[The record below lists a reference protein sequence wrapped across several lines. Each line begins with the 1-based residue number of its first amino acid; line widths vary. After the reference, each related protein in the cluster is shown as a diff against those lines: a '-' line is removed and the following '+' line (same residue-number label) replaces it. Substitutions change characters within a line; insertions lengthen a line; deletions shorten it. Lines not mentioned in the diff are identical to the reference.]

1 MSVTN
6 VTCKIGDKEI
16 KFETGKLALQAPGA
30 VVVTSG
36 DTNVLVTTVAN
47 ETVREGIDFFPL
59 TVDVEERM
67 YSAGKIPG
75 GFFRREGRQTEK
87 AILACRLIDRPLRP
101 SFKEGFRCE
110 TQIIATVLSVD
121 NENEYDV
128 LALNAAS
135 LGLQLA
141 GVPLDSPIGAVRM
154 SLINDNWV
162 PQASNTE
169 LEDSVFDMVI
179 AGNLNEKGEVDIVMV
194 EAGASDN
201 AFEKID
207 AGSKAPSE
215 ELVADG
221 IDSSKQFISELI
233 AAQAELVSKNDVP
246 VTDWPLVEDFSKEL
260 KSDIEDSYKS
270 EVENITSI
278 TDRKER
284 SNKQSELEEQVV
296 EKYINE
302 EEDNTKAIK
311 LAFKSLV
318 KNVVRDR
325 VISGGERLDGRS
337 PTDIREISAEI
348 GLLPTVHGS
357 SLFLRGETQVLNVTT
372 LGMGRLEQML
382 DTIDTVTSKRYMHHY
397 NFPPYSTGEAYM
409 MRGPKR
415 REIGHGALAE
425 KALVPVIPTKIDF
438 PYTIRVVSEAISSN
452 GSTSQASVCASS
464 LSLMAAGVPIREHV
478 AGIAMGLISK
488 DENYV
493 TLTDILGAEDALG
506 DMDFKV
512 AGTRNVITALQLD
525 MKIEG
530 LPSDVLRKAL
540 NQAMDARHHI
550 LDIMEDTISTPAE
563 SLSGNAPRLE
573 TVELPKDKIGEVIG
587 PKGKN
592 IRKIEEETGVSVEID
607 DDGILTL
614 GSTEEDSLAAAKEM
628 VMLIIDPPEVEV
640 DTDYDGEVVSVATYG
655 AFINILPGRDGLLHI
670 SKFHSEKRVK
680 NPENVLNIGDK
691 IKVHVDSIE
700 NGKVSLSLL
709 EDLDIP
715 EESIDT
721 GGGNRGNRDS
731 RPRRNDRSGRGNSG
745 RGNSGRGNS
754 DRGNR
759 SSRQS
764 DDSSKR
770 KRVSFE
776 DEFEKGI

>member
-67 YSAGKIPG
+67 YAAGKIPG

-233 AAQAELVSKNDVP
+233 AAQAELVSKNEVP
-246 VTDWPLVEDFSKEL
+246 VTDWPIVEDFSKEL

-540 NQAMDARHHI
+540 TQAMDARHHI
-550 LDIMEDTISTPAE
+550 LDIMEDTISAPAE

-745 RGNSGRGNS
+745 RGNS

-759 SSRQS
+759 SSRES

>member
-1 MSVTN
+1 MSIDN
-6 VTCKIGDKEI
+6 VKVNIGNAEI
-16 KFETGKLALQAPGA
+16 GFQTGKLALQAPGS

-36 DTNVLVTTVAN
+36 DTTVLVTTVAN
-47 ETVREGIDFFPL
+47 KSVRDGIDFFPL

-101 SFKEGFRCE
+101 SFKDGFRCE

-121 NENEYDV
+121 NENEYDI

-141 GVPLDSPIGAVRM
+141 GVPLESAVGAVRM
-154 SLINDNWV
+154 SLVNDNWV
-162 PQASNTE
+162 VQATNTE
-169 LEDSVFDMVI
+169 LEDSVFDMVV
-179 AGNLNEKGEVDIVMV
+179 AGSLNPKGEIDIVMV
-194 EAGASDN
+194 EAGATDN

-207 AGSKAPSE
+207 EGSAAPSE
-215 ELVADG
+215 NIVADG
-221 IDSSKQFISELI
+221 IDMSKEFIAKLI
-233 AAQAELVSKNDVP
+233 EAQKELVSKRDVP
-246 VTDWPLVEDFSKEL
+246 EVDWPIVEDYSEEL
-260 KSDIEDSYKS
+260 KSQISEAFGSDIET
-270 EVENITSI
+270 VMAL
-278 TDRKER
+278 TDRSER
-284 SNKQSELEEQVV
+284 SDKQSKLEEQAV
-296 EKYINE
+296 EKFLDE
-302 EEDNTKAIK
+302 EDDNTKAIK
-311 LAFKSLV
+311 LAFKSIV
-318 KNVVRDR
+318 KNTVRDR
-325 VISGGERLDGRS
+325 VLSGGARLDGRT
-337 PTDIREISAEI
+337 PTDIRNISAEI
-348 GLLPTVHGS
+348 NLLPTVHGS
-357 SLFLRGETQVLNVTT
+357 SLFLRGETQVLNITT
-372 LGMGRLEQML
+372 LGMSRLEQML

-397 NFPPYSTGEAYM
+397 NFPPYSTGEAYP

-425 KALVPVIPTKIDF
+425 KALVPVVPPKVDF

-488 DENYV
+488 DDTYV

-530 LPSDVLRKAL
+530 LPADVLRKAL

-550 LDIMEDTISTPAE
+550 LDIMEDTIAEPAE

-573 TVELPKDKIGEVIG
+573 TIELPKDKIGEVIG

-592 IRKIEEETGVSVEID
+592 IKKIEEETGCSVEID

-614 GSTEEDSLAAAKEM
+614 GSTEEEAIAAGKEM
-628 VMLIIDPPEVEV
+628 VMLIIDPPEAEV
-640 DTDYDGEVVSVATYG
+640 GAEYDGEVVSVATYG
-655 AFINILPGRDGLLHI
+655 AFINILPGRDGLLHV
-670 SKFHSEKRVK
+670 SKFHSSKRV
-680 NPENVLNIGDK
+680 NNTEAVVSVGDK
-691 IKVHVDSIE
+691 IRVNVDSIE
-700 NGKVSLSLL
+700 NGKVSLSPV
-709 EDLDIP
+709 EDLEIP
-715 EESIDT
+715 EEAE
-721 GGGNRGNRDS
+721 GGESNNSRDRKPPRSRNGNKNGRDKKSDNRGK
-731 RPRRNDRSGRGNSG
+731 
-745 RGNSGRGNS
+745 
-754 DRGNR
+754 
-759 SSRQS
+759 SSN
-764 DDSSKR
+764 R

-776 DEFEKGI
+776 DEFEKGL

>member
-1 MSVTN
+1 MSIDN
-6 VTCKIGDKEI
+6 VKVNIGNAEI
-16 KFETGKLALQAPGA
+16 GFETGKLALQAPGS

-36 DTNVLVTTVAN
+36 DTTVLVTTVAN
-47 ETVREGIDFFPL
+47 KSVRDGIDFFPL

-101 SFKEGFRCE
+101 SFKDGFRCE

-121 NENEYDV
+121 NENEYDI

-141 GVPLDSPIGAVRM
+141 GVPLESAVGAVRM

-162 PQASNTE
+162 VQATNTE
-169 LEDSVFDMVI
+169 LEESVFDMVV
-179 AGNLNEKGEVDIVMV
+179 AGSLNPKGEIDIVMV
-194 EAGASDN
+194 EAGATDN
-201 AFEKID
+201 AFNKID
-207 AGSKAPSE
+207 EGSAAPSE
-215 ELVADG
+215 NIVADG
-221 IDSSKQFISELI
+221 IDMSKEFISKLI
-233 AAQAELVSKNDVP
+233 EAQKELVAKRDVP
-246 VTDWPLVEDFSKEL
+246 EVDWPIIEDYSEEL
-260 KSDIEDSYKS
+260 KSQISEVFGSDIE
-270 EVENITSI
+270 TAMAI
-278 TDRKER
+278 TDRSER
-284 SNKQSELEEQVV
+284 SEKQSELEEQAV
-296 EKYINE
+296 EKFLDE
-302 EEDNTKAIK
+302 EDDNTKAIK
-311 LAFKSLV
+311 LAFKSIV
-318 KNVVRDR
+318 KNTVRDR
-325 VISGGERLDGRS
+325 VLSGGARLDGRT
-337 PTDIREISAEI
+337 PTDIRNISAEI
-348 GLLPTVHGS
+348 NLLPTVHGS

-372 LGMGRLEQML
+372 LGMSRLEQML

-397 NFPPYSTGEAYM
+397 NFPPYSTGEAYP

-425 KALVPVIPTKIDF
+425 KALVPVIPPKVDF

-488 DENYV
+488 DDTYV

-530 LPSDVLRKAL
+530 LPADVLRKAL

-550 LDIMEDTISTPAE
+550 LDIMEDTIAEPAE

-573 TVELPKDKIGEVIG
+573 TIELPKDKIGEVIG

-592 IRKIEEETGVSVEID
+592 IKKIEEETGCSVEID

-614 GSTEEDSLAAAKEM
+614 GSTEEEAIAAGKEM
-628 VMLIIDPPEVEV
+628 VMLIIDPPEAEV
-640 DTDYDGEVVSVATYG
+640 GAEYDGEVVSVATYG
-655 AFINILPGRDGLLHI
+655 AFINILPGRDGLLHV
-670 SKFHSEKRVK
+670 SRFHSSKRV
-680 NPENVLNIGDK
+680 NNTEAVVSVGDK
-691 IKVHVDSIE
+691 IKVNVDSIE
-700 NGKVSLSLL
+700 NGKVSLSPV
-709 EDLDIP
+709 EDLEIP
-715 EESIDT
+715 EEAE
-721 GGGNRGNRDS
+721 GGDSKNSRDRKPSRSRNGNRNGRDKK
-731 RPRRNDRSGRGNSG
+731 
-745 RGNSGRGNS
+745 S
-754 DRGNR
+754 DNGGK
-759 SSRQS
+759 SSN
-764 DDSSKR
+764 R

-776 DEFEKGI
+776 DEFEKGL

>member
-67 YSAGKIPG
+67 YAAGKIPG

-382 DTIDTVTSKRYMHHY
+382 DTIDTVTFKDIAETHQ
-397 NFPPYSTGEAYM
+397 NKPKETINEAKLWNYFN
-409 MRGPKR
+409 
-415 REIGHGALAE
+415 E
-425 KALVPVIPTKIDF
+425 
-438 PYTIRVVSEAISSN
+438 VSN
-452 GSTSQASVCASS
+452 V
-464 LSLMAAGVPIREHV
+464 LSDLR
-478 AGIAMGLISK
+478 
-488 DENYV
+488 
-493 TLTDILGAEDALG
+493 
-506 DMDFKV
+506 
-512 AGTRNVITALQLD
+512 
-525 MKIEG
+525 MKG
-530 LPSDVLRKAL
+530 WLRKAEKQNPEL
-540 NQAMDARHHI
+540 KRDLKKVEKAATQLMI
-550 LDIMEDTISTPAE
+550 WLDDIA
-563 SLSGNAPRLE
+563 
-573 TVELPKDKIGEVIG
+573 
-587 PKGKN
+587 
-592 IRKIEEETGVSVEID
+592 
-607 DDGILTL
+607 
-614 GSTEEDSLAAAKEM
+614 DSLE
-628 VMLIIDPPEVEV
+628 
-640 DTDYDGEVVSVATYG
+640 
-655 AFINILPGRDGLLHI
+655 
-670 SKFHSEKRVK
+670 
-680 NPENVLNIGDK
+680 
-691 IKVHVDSIE
+691 
-700 NGKVSLSLL
+700 
-709 EDLDIP
+709 
-715 EESIDT
+715 
-721 GGGNRGNRDS
+721 
-731 RPRRNDRSGRGNSG
+731 
-745 RGNSGRGNS
+745 
-754 DRGNR
+754 
-759 SSRQS
+759 
-764 DDSSKR
+764 
-770 KRVSFE
+770 
-776 DEFEKGI
+776 

>member
-1 MSVTN
+1 MSIDN
-6 VTCKIGDKEI
+6 VKVDIGKAEI
-16 KFETGKLALQAPGA
+16 GFETGKLALQAPGS

-36 DTNVLVTTVAN
+36 DTTVLVTTVAN
-47 ETVREGIDFFPL
+47 KSVRDGIDFFPL

-101 SFKEGFRCE
+101 SFKDGFRCE

-121 NENEYDV
+121 NENEYDI

-141 GVPLDSPIGAVRM
+141 GVPLESAVGAVRM

-162 PQASNTE
+162 VQATNSE
-169 LEDSVFDMVI
+169 LEDSVFDMVV
-179 AGNLNEKGEVDIVMV
+179 AGSLNPKGEIDIVMV
-194 EAGASDN
+194 EAGATDN
-201 AFEKID
+201 AFAKID
-207 AGSKAPSE
+207 EGSAAPSE
-215 ELVADG
+215 NIVADG
-221 IDSSKQFISELI
+221 IDMSKEFISKLI
-233 AAQAELVSKNDVP
+233 EAQKELVAKRDVP
-246 VTDWPLVEDFSKEL
+246 EIDWPIIEDYPEEL
-260 KSDIEDSYKS
+260 KSQISEAFGSDIEAAMA
-270 EVENITSI
+270 I
-278 TDRKER
+278 TDRAER
-284 SNKQSELEEQVV
+284 SEKQSELQEQAV
-296 EKYINE
+296 EKFLDE
-302 EEDNTKAIK
+302 EDDNTKAIK
-311 LAFKSLV
+311 LAFKSIV
-318 KNVVRDR
+318 KNTVRDR
-325 VISGGERLDGRS
+325 VLSGGARLDGRT
-337 PTDIREISAEI
+337 PTDIRNISAEI
-348 GLLPTVHGS
+348 NLLPTVHGS

-372 LGMGRLEQML
+372 LGMSRLEQML

-397 NFPPYSTGEAYM
+397 NFPPYSTGEAYP

-425 KALVPVIPTKIDF
+425 KALVPVVPPKVDF

-488 DENYV
+488 DDTYV

-530 LPSDVLRKAL
+530 LPADVLRNAL
-540 NQAMDARHHI
+540 NQAKDARHHI
-550 LDIMEDTISTPAE
+550 LDIMEDTIAEPAE

-573 TVELPKDKIGEVIG
+573 TIELPKDKIGEVIG

-592 IRKIEEETGVSVEID
+592 IKKIEEETGCSVEID

-614 GSTEEDSLAAAKEM
+614 GSTEEEAIAAGKEM
-628 VMLIIDPPEVEV
+628 VMMIIDPPEAEV
-640 DTDYDGEVVSVATYG
+640 GAEYDGEIVSVATYG
-655 AFINILPGRDGLLHI
+655 AFVNILPGRDGLLHV
-670 SKFHSEKRVK
+670 SKFHSSKRV
-680 NPENVLNIGDK
+680 NNTEAVVSVGDK
-691 IKVHVDSIE
+691 VKVKVDSIE
-700 NGKVSLSLL
+700 NGKVSLSPV
-709 EDLDIP
+709 EDLEVPDDAVGDGNNKSNDRRP
-715 EESIDT
+715 PRNKSNNRN
-721 GGGNRGNRDS
+721 NRGERKPKN
-731 RPRRNDRSGRGNSG
+731 GGK
-745 RGNSGRGNS
+745 
-754 DRGNR
+754 
-759 SSRQS
+759 SSN
-764 DDSSKR
+764 R

-776 DEFEKGI
+776 DEFEKGL

>member
-1 MSVTN
+1 MSIDN
-6 VTCKIGDKEI
+6 VKVDIGKAEI
-16 KFETGKLALQAPGA
+16 GFETGKLALQAPGS

-36 DTNVLVTTVAN
+36 DTTVLVTTVAN
-47 ETVREGIDFFPL
+47 KSVRDGIDFFPL

-101 SFKEGFRCE
+101 SFKDGFRCE

-121 NENEYDV
+121 NENENDI

-141 GVPLDSPIGAVRM
+141 GVPLESAVGAVRM

-162 PQASNTE
+162 VQATNSE
-169 LEDSVFDMVI
+169 LEDSVFDMVV
-179 AGNLNEKGEVDIVMV
+179 AGSLNPKGEIDIVMV
-194 EAGASDN
+194 EAGATDN
-201 AFEKID
+201 AFAKID
-207 AGSKAPSE
+207 EGSAAPSE
-215 ELVADG
+215 NIVADG
-221 IDSSKQFISELI
+221 IDMSKEFIAKLI
-233 AAQAELVSKNDVP
+233 EAQKELVAKRDVP
-246 VTDWPLVEDFSKEL
+246 EIDWPIIEDYSEEL
-260 KSDIEDSYKS
+260 KSQISEAFGSDIE
-270 EVENITSI
+270 TAMAI
-278 TDRKER
+278 TDRAER
-284 SNKQSELEEQVV
+284 SEKQSELQEQAV
-296 EKYINE
+296 EKFLDE
-302 EEDNTKAIK
+302 EDDNTKAIK
-311 LAFKSLV
+311 LAFKSIV
-318 KNVVRDR
+318 KNTVRDR
-325 VISGGERLDGRS
+325 VLSGGARLDGRT
-337 PTDIREISAEI
+337 PTDIRNISAEI
-348 GLLPTVHGS
+348 NLLPTVHGS

-372 LGMGRLEQML
+372 LGMSRLEQML

-397 NFPPYSTGEAYM
+397 NFPPYSTGEAYP

-425 KALVPVIPTKIDF
+425 KALVPVVPPKVDF

-488 DENYV
+488 DDTYV

-530 LPSDVLRKAL
+530 LPADVLRKAL

-550 LDIMEDTISTPAE
+550 LDIMEDTIAEPAE

-573 TVELPKDKIGEVIG
+573 TIELPKDKIGEVIG

-592 IRKIEEETGVSVEID
+592 IKKIEEETGCSVEID

-614 GSTEEDSLAAAKEM
+614 GSTEEEAIAAGKEM
-628 VMLIIDPPEVEV
+628 VMMIIDPPEAEV
-640 DTDYDGEVVSVATYG
+640 GAEYDGEIVSVATYG
-655 AFINILPGRDGLLHI
+655 AFVNILPGRDGLLHV
-670 SKFHSEKRVK
+670 SKFHSSKRV
-680 NPENVLNIGDK
+680 NNTEAVVSVGDK
-691 IKVHVDSIE
+691 VKVKVDSIE
-700 NGKVSLSLL
+700 NGKVSLSPV
-709 EDLDIP
+709 EDLEVPDDAVGDGNNKSNDRRP
-715 EESIDT
+715 PRNKSNNRN
-721 GGGNRGNRDS
+721 NRGERKPKN
-731 RPRRNDRSGRGNSG
+731 GGK
-745 RGNSGRGNS
+745 
-754 DRGNR
+754 
-759 SSRQS
+759 SSN
-764 DDSSKR
+764 R

-776 DEFEKGI
+776 DEFEKGL

>member
-1 MSVTN
+1 MSIDN
-6 VTCKIGDKEI
+6 VKVSIGNSEI
-16 KFETGKLALQAPGA
+16 GFETGKLALQAPGS

-47 ETVREGIDFFPL
+47 KSVRDGIDFFPL

-101 SFKEGFRCE
+101 SFKDGFRCE

-121 NENEYDV
+121 NENEYDI

-141 GVPLDSPIGAVRM
+141 GVPLESAVGAVRM

-162 PQASNTE
+162 VQATNSE
-169 LEDSVFDMVI
+169 LVDSVFDMVV
-179 AGNLNEKGEVDIVMV
+179 AGSLNSSGEVDIVMV
-194 EAGASDN
+194 EAGATDN
-201 AFEKID
+201 AFEKIEE
-207 AGSKAPSE
+207 GSTAPSE
-215 ELVADG
+215 SIVADG
-221 IDSSKQFISELI
+221 IDASKEYIAKLI
-233 AAQAELVSKNDVP
+233 EAQKNLVSKREIP
-246 VTDWPLVEDFSKEL
+246 QIEWPIIEDYSDEL
-260 KSDIEDSYKS
+260 KNQINDEFGPEIE
-270 EVENITSI
+270 VAMAL
-278 TDRKER
+278 TDRTER
-284 SNKQSELEEQVV
+284 SEKQSELEEKAI
-296 EKYINE
+296 EKFLNE
-302 EEDNTKAIK
+302 EEDNSKAIK
-311 LAFKSLV
+311 LAFKSIV
-318 KNVVRDR
+318 KNIVRDR
-325 VISGGERLDGRS
+325 VLSGGARLDGRT
-337 PTDIREISAEI
+337 PTDIRNISAEI
-348 GLLPTVHGS
+348 DLLPTVHGS

-372 LGMGRLEQML
+372 LGMSRLEQML

-397 NFPPYSTGEAYM
+397 NFPPYSTGEAYP

-425 KALVPVIPTKIDF
+425 KALVPVIPSKIDF

-464 LSLMAAGVPIREHV
+464 LSLMAAGVPIKEHV

-488 DENYV
+488 DNNYV

-512 AGTRNVITALQLD
+512 AGTRSVITALQLD

-530 LPSDVLRKAL
+530 LPADVLRKAL
-540 NQAMDARHHI
+540 NQAMDARNHI
-550 LDIMEDTISTPAE
+550 LDIMEDTIAEPAE

-573 TVELPKDKIGEVIG
+573 TIELPKDKIGEVIG

-592 IRKIEEETGVSVEID
+592 IKKIEEETGCSVEID

-614 GSTEEDSLAAAKEM
+614 GSTEEDAILAGKEM
-628 VMLIIDPPEVEV
+628 VMLIIDPPEAEV
-640 DTDYDGEVVSVATYG
+640 GAQYDGEVVSVATYG
-655 AFINILPGRDGLLHI
+655 AFVNILPGRDGLLHV
-670 SKFHSEKRVK
+670 SKFHSSKRV
-680 NPENVLNIGDK
+680 NNTEAVVSVGDK
-691 IKVHVDSIE
+691 IKVNVDSIE
-700 NGKVSLSLL
+700 NGKVSLSPV
-709 EDLDIP
+709 EDLEIP
-715 EESIDT
+715 EEAEGAESKNSRDRKST
-721 GGGNRGNRDS
+721 RNKNGNRNGRDKK
-731 RPRRNDRSGRGNSG
+731 RGNEG
-745 RGNSGRGNS
+745 K
-754 DRGNR
+754 
-759 SSRQS
+759 SSN
-764 DDSSKR
+764 R

-776 DEFEKGI
+776 DEFEKGL

>member
-1 MSVTN
+1 MSIDN
-6 VTCKIGDKEI
+6 VKVNIGNSEI
-16 KFETGKLALQAPGA
+16 GFETGKLALQAPGS

-36 DTNVLVTTVAN
+36 DTTVLVTTVAN
-47 ETVREGIDFFPL
+47 KSVRDGIDFFPL

-101 SFKEGFRCE
+101 SFKDGFRCE

-121 NENEYDV
+121 NENEYDI

-141 GVPLDSPIGAVRM
+141 GVPLESAVGAVRM

-162 PQASNTE
+162 VQATNSE
-169 LEDSVFDMVI
+169 LEDSVFDMVV
-179 AGNLNEKGEVDIVMV
+179 AGSLNPKGEIDIVMV
-194 EAGASDN
+194 EAGATDN
-201 AFEKID
+201 AFAKID
-207 AGSKAPSE
+207 EGSAAPSE
-215 ELVADG
+215 NIVADG
-221 IDSSKQFISELI
+221 IDMSKEFISKLI
-233 AAQAELVSKNDVP
+233 EAQKELVAKRDVP
-246 VTDWPLVEDFSKEL
+246 EIDWPIIEDYSEEL
-260 KSDIEDSYKS
+260 KSQISEAFGSDIEAAMA
-270 EVENITSI
+270 I
-278 TDRKER
+278 TDRAER
-284 SNKQSELEEQVV
+284 SEKQSELQEQAV
-296 EKYINE
+296 EKFLDE
-302 EEDNTKAIK
+302 EDDNTKAIK
-311 LAFKSLV
+311 LAFKSIV
-318 KNVVRDR
+318 KNTVRDR
-325 VISGGERLDGRS
+325 VLSGGARLDGRT
-337 PTDIREISAEI
+337 PTDIRNISAEI
-348 GLLPTVHGS
+348 NLLPTVHGS

-372 LGMGRLEQML
+372 LGMSRLEQML

-397 NFPPYSTGEAYM
+397 NFPPYSTGEAYP

-425 KALVPVIPTKIDF
+425 KALVPVVPPKVDF

-488 DENYV
+488 DDTYV

-530 LPSDVLRKAL
+530 LPADVLRKAL

-550 LDIMEDTISTPAE
+550 LDIMEDTIAEPAE

-573 TVELPKDKIGEVIG
+573 TIELPKDKIGEVIG

-592 IRKIEEETGVSVEID
+592 IKKIEEETGCSVEID

-614 GSTEEDSLAAAKEM
+614 GSTEEEAIAAGKEM
-628 VMLIIDPPEVEV
+628 VMMIIDPPEAEV
-640 DTDYDGEVVSVATYG
+640 GAEYDGEIVSVATYG
-655 AFINILPGRDGLLHI
+655 AFVNILPGRDGLLHV
-670 SKFHSEKRVK
+670 SKFHSSKRV
-680 NPENVLNIGDK
+680 NNTEAVVSVGDK
-691 IKVHVDSIE
+691 VKVKVDSIE
-700 NGKVSLSLL
+700 NGKVSLSPV
-709 EDLDIP
+709 EDLEVPDDAVGDGNNKSNDRRP
-715 EESIDT
+715 PRNKSNNRN
-721 GGGNRGNRDS
+721 NRGERKPKN
-731 RPRRNDRSGRGNSG
+731 GGK
-745 RGNSGRGNS
+745 
-754 DRGNR
+754 
-759 SSRQS
+759 SSN
-764 DDSSKR
+764 R

-776 DEFEKGI
+776 DEFEKGL

>member
-1 MSVTN
+1 
-6 VTCKIGDKEI
+6 
-16 KFETGKLALQAPGA
+16 LQAPGS

-36 DTNVLVTTVAN
+36 ETTVLVTTVAN
-47 ETVREGIDFFPL
+47 KTVRDGIDFFPL

-101 SFKEGFRCE
+101 SFKDGFRCE

-121 NENEYDV
+121 NENEYDI

-141 GVPLDSPIGAVRM
+141 GVPLESAVGAVRM

-162 PQASNTE
+162 VQATNTE
-169 LEDSVFDMVI
+169 LEESVFDMVV
-179 AGNLNEKGEVDIVMV
+179 AGSLNSKGEIDIVMV
-194 EAGASDN
+194 EAGATDN
-201 AFEKID
+201 AFGKID
-207 AGSKAPSE
+207 EGSAAPSE
-215 ELVADG
+215 NIVADG
-221 IDSSKQFISELI
+221 IDMSKEFIAKLI
-233 AAQAELVSKNDVP
+233 EAQKELVAKRDVP
-246 VTDWPLVEDFSKEL
+246 EVDWPIVEDFTEEL
-260 KSDIEDSYKS
+260 KSQISEAFGSEIE
-270 EVENITSI
+270 TAMAL
-278 TDRKER
+278 TDRAER
-284 SNKQSELEEQVV
+284 SVKQSELEDQAIV
-296 EKYINE
+296 KFLDDQD
-302 EEDNTKAIK
+302 DNTKAIK
-311 LAFKSLV
+311 LAFKSIV
-318 KNVVRDR
+318 KNTVRDR
-325 VISGGERLDGRS
+325 VLNGGARLDGRT
-337 PTDIREISAEI
+337 PTDIRNISAEI
-348 GLLPTVHGS
+348 NLLPTVHGS

-372 LGMGRLEQML
+372 LGMSRLEQML

-397 NFPPYSTGEAYM
+397 NFPPYSTGEAYP

-425 KALVPVIPTKIDF
+425 KALVPVVPPKIDF

-488 DENYV
+488 DDTYV

-530 LPSDVLRKAL
+530 LPADVLRKAL

-550 LDIMEDTISTPAE
+550 LDIMEDTISEPAE

-573 TVELPKDKIGEVIG
+573 TIELPKDKIGEVIG

-592 IRKIEEETGVSVEID
+592 IRKIEEETGCSVEID

-614 GSTEEDSLAAAKEM
+614 GSTEEEAIAAGKEM
-628 VMLIIDPPEVEV
+628 VMLIIDPPEAEV
-640 DTDYDGEVVSVATYG
+640 GAEYEGEVVSVATYG
-655 AFINILPGRDGLLHI
+655 AFVNILPGRDGLLHV
-670 SKFHSEKRVK
+670 SKFHSSKRV
-680 NPENVLNIGDK
+680 NNTEAVVSVGDK
-691 IKVHVDSIE
+691 IKVKVDSIE
-700 NGKVSLSLL
+700 NGKVSLSPV
-709 EDLDIP
+709 EDLEIP
-715 EESIDT
+715 EEAE
-721 GGGNRGNRDS
+721 GGESKNSRDRKPSRSRNSNSNNRDKK
-731 RPRRNDRSGRGNSG
+731 PNNGGK
-745 RGNSGRGNS
+745 
-754 DRGNR
+754 
-759 SSRQS
+759 SSN
-764 DDSSKR
+764 R

-776 DEFEKGI
+776 DDFEKGL

>member
-1 MSVTN
+1 MSIDN
-6 VTCKIGDKEI
+6 VKVSIGNSDI
-16 KFETGKLALQAPGA
+16 AFETGKLALQAPGS
-30 VVVTSG
+30 VLVTSG
-36 DTNVLVTTVAN
+36 ETNVLVTTVAN
-47 ETVREGIDFFPL
+47 KSVRDGIDFFPL

-101 SFKEGFRCE
+101 SFKDGFRCE

-121 NENEYDV
+121 NENEYDI

-141 GVPLDSPIGAVRM
+141 GVPLESAVGAVRM
-154 SLINDNWV
+154 SLINDTWIA
-162 PQASNTE
+162 QATNTE
-169 LEDSVFDMVI
+169 LEESVFDMVV
-179 AGNLNEKGEVDIVMV
+179 AGSLNSKGEVDIVMV
-194 EAGASDN
+194 EAGASDD

-207 AGSKAPSE
+207 NGSTAPSE
-215 ELVADG
+215 NIVADG
-221 IDSSKQFISELI
+221 IDLSKEYIAKLI
-233 AAQAELVSKNDVP
+233 EAQKELVSKRDIP
-246 VTDWPLVEDFSKEL
+246 VVDWPIVEDYSDEL
-260 KSDIEDSYKS
+260 KAKITDEYS
-270 EVENITSI
+270 EKVDSI
-278 TDRKER
+278 TALTDRSKR
-284 SNKQSELEEQVV
+284 SEKQSELQDEVIEKFLDEET
-296 EKYINE
+296 
-302 EEDNTKAIK
+302 DNTKAIK

-318 KNVVRDR
+318 KSTVRNR
-325 VISGGERLDGRS
+325 VLTGGPRLDGRT
-337 PTDIREISAEI
+337 PTDIRNISSEIN
-348 GLLPTVHGS
+348 LLPTVHGS

-372 LGMGRLEQML
+372 LGMSRLEQML

-397 NFPPYSTGEAYM
+397 NFPPYSTGEAYP

-425 KALVPVIPTKIDF
+425 KALVPVIPPKIDF

-478 AGIAMGLISK
+478 AGIAMGLISN
-488 DENYV
+488 DDTYV

-530 LPSDVLRKAL
+530 LPSDVLRGAL

-550 LDIMEDTISTPAE
+550 LDIMEDTIAEPAE
-563 SLSGNAPRLE
+563 NLSGNAPRLE
-573 TVELPKDKIGEVIG
+573 TIELPKDKIGEVIG

-592 IRKIEEETGVSVEID
+592 IRKIEEETGCSVEID
-607 DDGILTL
+607 DEGILTL
-614 GSTEEDSLAAAKEM
+614 GSTEEEAIAAGKEM
-628 VMLIIDPPEVEV
+628 VMLIIDPPEAEV
-640 DTDYDGEVVSVATYG
+640 GAEYDGEVVSVATYG
-655 AFINILPGRDGLLHI
+655 AFVNILPGRDGLLHV
-670 SKFHSEKRVK
+670 SKFHSTKRVNNTEAVVK
-680 NPENVLNIGDK
+680 NGDK
-691 IKVHVDSIE
+691 IKVKVDSIE
-700 NGKVSLSLL
+700 NGKVSLSPV

-715 EESIDT
+715 DDAVGESKGKSGD
-721 GGGNRGNRDS
+721 RKPS
-731 RPRRNDRSGRGNSG
+731 RPRNNNRN
-745 RGNSGRGNS
+745 
-754 DRGNR
+754 NR
-759 SSRQS
+759 S
-764 DDSSKR
+764 DKKTENNNKSSNR

-776 DEFEKGI
+776 DEFEKGL

>member
-1 MSVTN
+1 MSIDN
-6 VTCKIGDKEI
+6 VKVNIGNSEI
-16 KFETGKLALQAPGA
+16 AFETGKLAIQAPGS

-47 ETVREGIDFFPL
+47 KSVRDGIDFFPL

-121 NENEYDV
+121 NENEYDI

-141 GVPLDSPIGAVRM
+141 GVPLESAVGAVRM

-162 PQASNTE
+162 VQATNSE
-169 LEDSVFDMVI
+169 LEESVFDMVV
-179 AGNLNEKGEVDIVMV
+179 AGSLNSNGEVDIVMV
-194 EAGASDN
+194 EAGATDN
-201 AFEKID
+201 ALDKIEE
-207 AGSKAPSE
+207 GSTAPSE
-215 ELVADG
+215 NIVADG
-221 IDSSKQFISELI
+221 IDASKEYIGKLI
-233 AAQAELVSKNDVP
+233 EAQKELVSKREIP
-246 VTDWPLVEDFSKEL
+246 QIEWPIVEDYSEEL
-260 KSDIEDSYKS
+260 KKQINDDLGSDIE
-270 EVENITSI
+270 TAMAL
-278 TDRKER
+278 TDRAER
-284 SNKQSELEEQVV
+284 SEKQGQLEEQAI
-296 EKYINE
+296 EKYLNE
-302 EEDNTKAIK
+302 DEDNTKAIK
-311 LAFKSLV
+311 LAFKSIV
-318 KNVVRDR
+318 KNTVRDR
-325 VISGGERLDGRS
+325 VLSGGARLDGRT
-337 PTDIREISAEI
+337 PTDIRNISAEI
-348 GLLPTVHGS
+348 DLLPTVHGS

-372 LGMGRLEQML
+372 LGMSRLEQML

-397 NFPPYSTGEAYM
+397 NFPPYSTGEAYP

-425 KALVPVIPTKIDF
+425 KALVPVIPPKVDF

-464 LSLMAAGVPIREHV
+464 LSLMAAGVPIKEHV

-488 DENYV
+488 DDTYV

-530 LPSDVLRKAL
+530 LPADVLRKAL

-550 LDIMEDTISTPAE
+550 LDIMEDTISEPAE

-573 TVELPKDKIGEVIG
+573 TIELPKDKIGEVIG

-592 IRKIEEETGVSVEID
+592 IKKIEEETGCSVEID

-614 GSTEEDSLAAAKEM
+614 GSTEEEAIAAGKEM
-628 VMLIIDPPEVEV
+628 VMLIIDPPEAEV
-640 DTDYDGEVVSVATYG
+640 GAQYDGEVVSVATYG
-655 AFINILPGRDGLLHI
+655 AFVNILPGRDGLLHV
-670 SKFHSEKRVK
+670 SKFHSSKRV
-680 NPENVLNIGDK
+680 NNTEAVVSVGDK
-691 IKVHVDSIE
+691 IKVNVDSIE
-700 NGKVSLSLL
+700 NGKVSLSPV
-709 EDLDIP
+709 EDLEIP
-715 EESIDT
+715 EEAE
-721 GGGNRGNRDS
+721 GGDSKNSRDRKPSRSKNGNRNGRDKKPGN
-731 RPRRNDRSGRGNSG
+731 NGK
-745 RGNSGRGNS
+745 
-754 DRGNR
+754 
-759 SSRQS
+759 SSN
-764 DDSSKR
+764 R

-776 DEFEKGI
+776 DEFEKGL

>member
-1 MSVTN
+1 MSIDN
-6 VTCKIGDKEI
+6 VKVNIGNSEI
-16 KFETGKLALQAPGA
+16 GFETGKLALQAPGS

-36 DTNVLVTTVAN
+36 DTTVLVTTVAN
-47 ETVREGIDFFPL
+47 KSVRDGIDFFPL

-101 SFKEGFRCE
+101 SFKDGFRCE

-121 NENEYDV
+121 NENEYDI

-141 GVPLDSPIGAVRM
+141 GVPLESAVGAVRM

-162 PQASNTE
+162 VQATNTE
-169 LEDSVFDMVI
+169 LEESVFDMVV
-179 AGNLNEKGEVDIVMV
+179 AGSLNPKGEIDIVMV
-194 EAGASDN
+194 EAGATDN
-201 AFEKID
+201 AFNKID
-207 AGSKAPSE
+207 EGSAAPSE
-215 ELVADG
+215 NIVADG
-221 IDSSKQFISELI
+221 IDMSKEFISKLI
-233 AAQAELVSKNDVP
+233 EAQKELVAKRDVP
-246 VTDWPLVEDFSKEL
+246 EIDWPIIEDYSEEL
-260 KSDIEDSYKS
+260 KSQIGEAFGSDIEAAMAL
-270 EVENITSI
+270 
-278 TDRKER
+278 TDRSER
-284 SNKQSELEEQVV
+284 SEKQSELEEQAV
-296 EKYINE
+296 ERFLDE
-302 EEDNTKAIK
+302 EDDNTKAIK
-311 LAFKSLV
+311 LAFKSIV
-318 KNVVRDR
+318 KNTVRDR
-325 VISGGERLDGRS
+325 VLNGGARLDGRT
-337 PTDIREISAEI
+337 PTDIRNISAEI
-348 GLLPTVHGS
+348 NLLPTVHGS

-372 LGMGRLEQML
+372 LGMSRLEQML

-397 NFPPYSTGEAYM
+397 NFPPYSTGEAYP

-425 KALVPVIPTKIDF
+425 KALVPVIPPKVDF

-488 DENYV
+488 DDTYV

-530 LPSDVLRKAL
+530 LPADVLRKAL

-550 LDIMEDTISTPAE
+550 LDIMEDTIAEPAE

-573 TVELPKDKIGEVIG
+573 TIELPKDKIGEVIG

-592 IRKIEEETGVSVEID
+592 IKKIEEETGCSVEID

-614 GSTEEDSLAAAKEM
+614 GSTEEEAIAAGKEM
-628 VMLIIDPPEVEV
+628 VMLIIDPPEAEV
-640 DTDYDGEVVSVATYG
+640 GAEYDGEVVSVATYG
-655 AFINILPGRDGLLHI
+655 AFINILPGRDGLLHV
-670 SKFHSEKRVK
+670 SRFHSSKRV
-680 NPENVLNIGDK
+680 NNTEAVVSVGDK
-691 IKVHVDSIE
+691 IKVTVDSIE
-700 NGKVSLSLL
+700 NGKVSLSPV
-709 EDLDIP
+709 EDLEIP
-715 EESIDT
+715 EEAE
-721 GGGNRGNRDS
+721 GGDSKNSRDRKPSRSRNGNRNGRDKK
-731 RPRRNDRSGRGNSG
+731 
-745 RGNSGRGNS
+745 S
-754 DRGNR
+754 DNGGK
-759 SSRQS
+759 SSN
-764 DDSSKR
+764 R

-776 DEFEKGI
+776 DEFEKGL

>member
-6 VTCKIGDKEI
+6 VTCNIGDKEI
-16 KFETGKLALQAPGA
+16 KFETGKLAIQAPGA
-30 VVVTSG
+30 VVVSSG
-36 DTNVLVTTVAN
+36 ETNVLVTTVAN
-47 ETVREGIDFFPL
+47 ESVREGIDFFPL

-67 YSAGKIPG
+67 YAAGKIPG

-101 SFKEGFRCE
+101 SFADGFRCE

-121 NENEYDV
+121 NENEYDI

-141 GVPLDSPIGAVRM
+141 GVPLESPVGAVRM
-154 SLINDNWV
+154 SLINDKWV
-162 PQASNTE
+162 VQASNTE
-169 LEDSVFDMVI
+169 LEESIFDMVV
-179 AGNLNEKGEVDIVMV
+179 AGSLNTKNEVDIVMV
-194 EAGASDN
+194 EAGATEI
-201 AFEKID
+201 AFNKID
-207 AGSKAPSE
+207 NGSLAPSE

-221 IDSSKQFISELI
+221 IDASKEHILTLI
-233 AAQAELVSKNDVP
+233 NAQKELVSKNEVP
-246 VTDWPLVEDFSKEL
+246 KIDWPIVEDYTEEL
-260 KSDIEDSYKS
+260 KTEIENSYKDEIES
-270 EVENITSI
+270 ITSI

-284 SNKQSELEEQVV
+284 GNKQNELQEKVV
-296 EKYINE
+296 EKYLNE
-302 EEDNTKAIK
+302 DEDNTNSIN
-311 LAFKSLV
+311 LAFKSVV
-318 KNVVRDR
+318 KNVVRER
-325 VISGGERLDGRS
+325 VISGGSRLDGRNPS
-337 PTDIREISAEI
+337 DIREVSAEI
-348 GLLPTVHGS
+348 NLLPTVHGS
-357 SLFLRGETQVLNVTT
+357 SMFLRGETQVLNVTT

-397 NFPPYSTGEAYM
+397 NFPPYSTGEAYP

-425 KALVPVIPTKIDF
+425 KALFPVIPTKLDF

-488 DENYV
+488 DNTYV

-512 AGTRNVITALQLD
+512 AGTRNAITALQLD

-530 LPSDVLRKAL
+530 LPSDILRKAL
-540 NQAMDARHHI
+540 KQAMDARHHI
-550 LDIMEDTISTPAE
+550 LDIMEDTISEPAK

-573 TVELPKDKIGEVIG
+573 TIELPKDKIGEVIG

-592 IRKIEEETGVSVEID
+592 IRKIEEDTGVSVEID

-614 GSTEEDSLAAAKEM
+614 GSTEEDSLNDAKEM

-640 DTDYDGEVVSVATYG
+640 DTDYEGEVVSIATYG

-670 SKFHSEKRVK
+670 SKFHSELRVK
-680 NPENVLNIGDK
+680 NPENVLNPGDK
-691 IKVHVDSIE
+691 VKVHVDSIE
-700 NGKVSLSLL
+700 NGKISLSLVDDL
-709 EDLDIP
+709 EIP
-715 EESIDT
+715 EDSIDS
-721 GGGNRGNRDS
+721 GRSNNRNRDS
-731 RPRRNDRSGRGNSG
+731 QPRRNDKRRRDNRDTGPKGRN
-745 RGNSGRGNS
+745 
-754 DRGNR
+754 
-759 SSRQS
+759 
-764 DDSSKR
+764 SKR

-776 DEFEKGI
+776 DEYEKGI

>member
-1 MSVTN
+1 MSIDN
-6 VTCKIGDKEI
+6 VKVNIGNAEI
-16 KFETGKLALQAPGA
+16 GFETGKLALQAPGS

-36 DTNVLVTTVAN
+36 DTTVLVTTVAN
-47 ETVREGIDFFPL
+47 KSVRDGIDFFPL

-101 SFKEGFRCE
+101 SFKDGFRCE

-121 NENEYDV
+121 NENEYDI

-141 GVPLDSPIGAVRM
+141 GVPLESAVGAVRM

-162 PQASNTE
+162 VQATNTE
-169 LEDSVFDMVI
+169 LEESVFDMVV
-179 AGNLNEKGEVDIVMV
+179 AGSLNPKGEIDIVMV
-194 EAGASDN
+194 EAGATDN
-201 AFEKID
+201 AFNKID
-207 AGSKAPSE
+207 EGSAAPSE
-215 ELVADG
+215 NIVADG
-221 IDSSKQFISELI
+221 IDMSKEFISKLI
-233 AAQAELVSKNDVP
+233 EAQKELVAKRDVP
-246 VTDWPLVEDFSKEL
+246 EIDWPIIEDYSEEL
-260 KSDIEDSYKS
+260 KSQISEAYGSDIE
-270 EVENITSI
+270 TAMAI
-278 TDRKER
+278 TDRSER
-284 SNKQSELEEQVV
+284 SEKQSELEEQAV
-296 EKYINE
+296 EKFLDE
-302 EEDNTKAIK
+302 EDDNTKAIK
-311 LAFKSLV
+311 LAFKSIV
-318 KNVVRDR
+318 KNTVRDR
-325 VISGGERLDGRS
+325 VLSGGARLDGRT
-337 PTDIREISAEI
+337 PTDIRNISAEI
-348 GLLPTVHGS
+348 NLLPTVHGS

-372 LGMGRLEQML
+372 LGMSRLEQML

-397 NFPPYSTGEAYM
+397 NFPPYSTGEAYP

-425 KALVPVIPTKIDF
+425 KALVPVIPPKVDF

-488 DENYV
+488 DDTYV

-530 LPSDVLRKAL
+530 LPADILRKAL

-550 LDIMEDTISTPAE
+550 LDIMEDTIAEPAE

-573 TVELPKDKIGEVIG
+573 TIELPKDKIGEVIG

-592 IRKIEEETGVSVEID
+592 IKKIEEETGCSVEID

-614 GSTEEDSLAAAKEM
+614 GSTEEEAIAAGKEM
-628 VMLIIDPPEVEV
+628 VMLIIDPPEAEV
-640 DTDYDGEVVSVATYG
+640 GAEYDGEVVSVATYG
-655 AFINILPGRDGLLHI
+655 AFVNILPGRDGLLHV
-670 SKFHSEKRVK
+670 SKFHSTKRV
-680 NPENVLNIGDK
+680 NNTESVVTVGDK
-691 IKVHVDSIE
+691 IKVKVDSIE
-700 NGKVSLSLL
+700 NGKVSLSPV
-709 EDLDIP
+709 EDLDVP
-715 EESIDT
+715 DDAVSE
-721 GGGNRGNRDS
+721 GNNKS
-731 RPRRNDRSGRGNSG
+731 NDRRPPRNRSNNRNNKGERNSKNSG
-745 RGNSGRGNS
+745 K
-754 DRGNR
+754 
-759 SSRQS
+759 SSN
-764 DDSSKR
+764 R

-776 DEFEKGI
+776 DDFEKGL

>member
-1 MSVTN
+1 MSIDN
-6 VTCKIGDKEI
+6 VKVSIGNSEI
-16 KFETGKLALQAPGA
+16 AFETGKLALQAPGS

-36 DTNVLVTTVAN
+36 ETNVLVTTVAN
-47 ETVREGIDFFPL
+47 KTVRDGIDFFPL

-101 SFKEGFRCE
+101 SFKDGFRCE

-121 NENEYDV
+121 NENEYDI

-141 GVPLDSPIGAVRM
+141 GVPLESAVGAVRM

-162 PQASNTE
+162 VQATNTE
-169 LEDSVFDMVI
+169 IEESVFDMVV
-179 AGNLNEKGEVDIVMV
+179 AGSLNSNGEVDIVMV
-194 EAGASDN
+194 EAGASDD

-207 AGSKAPSE
+207 NGSTAPSE
-215 ELVADG
+215 SIVADG
-221 IDSSKQFISELI
+221 IDLSKEYIAKLI
-233 AAQAELVSKNDVP
+233 EAQKELVSKRDIP
-246 VTDWPLVEDFSKEL
+246 VVDWPIVEDYSEEL
-260 KSDIEDSYKS
+260 KTKITDEYSDKVD
-270 EVENITSI
+270 SI
-278 TDRKER
+278 TALTDRSER
-284 SNKQSELEEQVV
+284 SEKQSELQEEVI
-296 EKYINE
+296 EKFLDDEI
-302 EEDNTKAIK
+302 DNTKAIK

-318 KNVVRDR
+318 KSTVRNR
-325 VISGGERLDGRS
+325 VLTGGPRLDGRT
-337 PTDIREISAEI
+337 PTDIRNISSEID
-348 GLLPTVHGS
+348 LLPTVHGS

-372 LGMGRLEQML
+372 LGMSRLEQML

-397 NFPPYSTGEAYM
+397 NFPPYSTGEAYP

-425 KALVPVIPTKIDF
+425 KALVPVIPPKIDF

-488 DENYV
+488 DDKYV

-530 LPSDVLRKAL
+530 LPSDVLRGAL

-550 LDIMEDTISTPAE
+550 LDIMEDTISEPAE

-573 TVELPKDKIGEVIG
+573 TIELPKDKIGEVIG

-592 IRKIEEETGVSVEID
+592 IRKIEEETGCSVEID

-614 GSTEEDSLAAAKEM
+614 GSTEEDAITAGKEM
-628 VMLIIDPPEVEV
+628 VMLIIDPPEAEV
-640 DTDYDGEVVSVATYG
+640 GAEYDGEVVSVATYG
-655 AFINILPGRDGLLHI
+655 AFVNILPGRDGLLHV
-670 SKFHSEKRVK
+670 SKFHSSKRINNTEAVVK
-680 NPENVLNIGDK
+680 NGDK
-691 IKVHVDSIE
+691 IKVKVDSIE
-700 NGKVSLSLL
+700 NGKVSLSPV

-715 EESIDT
+715 EEAVGESKGKSGD
-721 GGGNRGNRDS
+721 RKPS
-731 RPRRNDRSGRGNSG
+731 RPRNGNRNNRSGKKPEN
-745 RGNSGRGNS
+745 NNK
-754 DRGNR
+754 
-759 SSRQS
+759 SSN
-764 DDSSKR
+764 R

-776 DEFEKGI
+776 DEFEKGL

>member
-1 MSVTN
+1 MSIDN
-6 VTCKIGDKEI
+6 VKVSIGNSEI
-16 KFETGKLALQAPGA
+16 AFETGKLALQAPGS

-47 ETVREGIDFFPL
+47 KSVRDGIDFFPL

-101 SFKEGFRCE
+101 SFKDGFRCE

-121 NENEYDV
+121 NENEYDI

-141 GVPLDSPIGAVRM
+141 GVPLESAVGAVRM

-162 PQASNTE
+162 VQATNTE
-169 LEDSVFDMVI
+169 LEESVFDMVV
-179 AGNLNEKGEVDIVMV
+179 AGSLNSNGEVDIVMV
-194 EAGASDN
+194 EAGASDD

-207 AGSKAPSE
+207 NGSTAPSE
-215 ELVADG
+215 SIVADG
-221 IDSSKQFISELI
+221 IDLSKEYISKLI
-233 AAQAELVSKNDVP
+233 EAQKELVSKRDIP
-246 VTDWPLVEDFSKEL
+246 VVDWPIVEDYSEEL
-260 KSDIEDSYKS
+260 KTKITDEYSDKVD
-270 EVENITSI
+270 SI
-278 TDRKER
+278 TALTDRSER
-284 SNKQSELEEQVV
+284 SEKQSELQEEVIQKFLDD
-296 EKYINE
+296 EI
-302 EEDNTKAIK
+302 DNTKAIK

-318 KNVVRDR
+318 KSTVRNR
-325 VISGGERLDGRS
+325 VLTGGPRLDGRT
-337 PTDIREISAEI
+337 PTDIRNISSEID
-348 GLLPTVHGS
+348 LLPTVHGS

-372 LGMGRLEQML
+372 LGMSRLEQML

-397 NFPPYSTGEAYM
+397 NFPPYSTGEAYP

-425 KALVPVIPTKIDF
+425 KALVPVIPPKIDF

-488 DENYV
+488 DDTYV

-506 DMDFKV
+506 DMDFQV

-530 LPSDVLRKAL
+530 LPSDVLRGAL

-550 LDIMEDTISTPAE
+550 LDIMEDTISEPAE

-573 TVELPKDKIGEVIG
+573 TIELPKDKIGEVIG

-592 IRKIEEETGVSVEID
+592 IRKIEEETGCSVEID

-614 GSTEEDSLAAAKEM
+614 GSTEEDAITAGKEM
-628 VMLIIDPPEVEV
+628 VMLIIDPPEAEV
-640 DTDYDGEVVSVATYG
+640 GAEYDGEVVSVATYG
-655 AFINILPGRDGLLHI
+655 AFVNILPGRDGLLHV
-670 SKFHSEKRVK
+670 SKFHSSKRVNNTEAVVK
-680 NPENVLNIGDK
+680 NGDK
-691 IKVHVDSIE
+691 IKVKVDSIE
-700 NGKVSLSLL
+700 NGKVSLSPV

-715 EESIDT
+715 DEAVGESKGKSGD
-721 GGGNRGNRDS
+721 RKPS
-731 RPRRNDRSGRGNSG
+731 RPRNGNRNNRSGKKPEN
-745 RGNSGRGNS
+745 NNK
-754 DRGNR
+754 
-759 SSRQS
+759 SSN
-764 DDSSKR
+764 R

-776 DEFEKGI
+776 DEFEKGL

>member
-1 MSVTN
+1 MSIDN
-6 VTCKIGDKEI
+6 VKVDIGKAEI
-16 KFETGKLALQAPGA
+16 GFETGKLALQAPGS

-36 DTNVLVTTVAN
+36 DTTVLVTTVAN
-47 ETVREGIDFFPL
+47 KSVRDGIDFFPL

-101 SFKEGFRCE
+101 SFKDGFRCE

-121 NENEYDV
+121 NENEYDI

-141 GVPLDSPIGAVRM
+141 GVPLESAVGAVRM

-162 PQASNTE
+162 VQATNSE
-169 LEDSVFDMVI
+169 LEDSVFDMVV
-179 AGNLNEKGEVDIVMV
+179 AGSLNPKGEIDIVMV
-194 EAGASDN
+194 EAGATDN
-201 AFEKID
+201 AFAKID
-207 AGSKAPSE
+207 EGSAAPSE
-215 ELVADG
+215 NIVADG
-221 IDSSKQFISELI
+221 IDMSKEFISKLI
-233 AAQAELVSKNDVP
+233 EAQKELVAKRDVP
-246 VTDWPLVEDFSKEL
+246 EIDWPIIEDYPDEL
-260 KSDIEDSYKS
+260 KSQIIEAFGSDIEAAMA
-270 EVENITSI
+270 I
-278 TDRKER
+278 TDRAER
-284 SNKQSELEEQVV
+284 SEKQSELQEQAV
-296 EKYINE
+296 EKFLDE
-302 EEDNTKAIK
+302 EDDNTKAIK
-311 LAFKSLV
+311 LAFKSIV
-318 KNVVRDR
+318 KNTVRDR
-325 VISGGERLDGRS
+325 VLSGGARLDGRT
-337 PTDIREISAEI
+337 PTDIRNISAEI
-348 GLLPTVHGS
+348 NLLPTVHGS

-372 LGMGRLEQML
+372 LGMSRLEQML

-397 NFPPYSTGEAYM
+397 NFPPYSTGEAYP

-425 KALVPVIPTKIDF
+425 KALVPVVPPKVDF

-488 DENYV
+488 DDTYV

-530 LPSDVLRKAL
+530 LPADVLRKAL

-550 LDIMEDTISTPAE
+550 LDIMEDTIAEPAE

-573 TVELPKDKIGEVIG
+573 TIELPKDKIGEVIG

-592 IRKIEEETGVSVEID
+592 IKKIEEETGCSVEID

-614 GSTEEDSLAAAKEM
+614 GSTEEEAIAAGKEM
-628 VMLIIDPPEVEV
+628 VMMIIDPPEAEV
-640 DTDYDGEVVSVATYG
+640 GAEYDGEIVSVATYG
-655 AFINILPGRDGLLHI
+655 AFVNILPGRDGLLHV
-670 SKFHSEKRVK
+670 SKFHSSKRV
-680 NPENVLNIGDK
+680 NNTEAVVSVGDK
-691 IKVHVDSIE
+691 VKVKVDSIE
-700 NGKVSLSLL
+700 NGKVSLSPV
-709 EDLDIP
+709 EDLEVPDDAVGDGNNKSNDRRP
-715 EESIDT
+715 PRNKSNNRN
-721 GGGNRGNRDS
+721 NRGERKPKN
-731 RPRRNDRSGRGNSG
+731 GGK
-745 RGNSGRGNS
+745 
-754 DRGNR
+754 
-759 SSRQS
+759 SSN
-764 DDSSKR
+764 R

-776 DEFEKGI
+776 DEFEKGL

>member
-1 MSVTN
+1 MSIDN
-6 VTCKIGDKEI
+6 VKVDIGKAEI
-16 KFETGKLALQAPGA
+16 GFETGKLALQAPGS

-36 DTNVLVTTVAN
+36 DTTVLVTTVAN
-47 ETVREGIDFFPL
+47 KSVRDGIDFFPL

-101 SFKEGFRCE
+101 SFKDGFRCE

-121 NENEYDV
+121 NENEYDI

-141 GVPLDSPIGAVRM
+141 GVPLESAVGAVRM

-162 PQASNTE
+162 VQATNSE
-169 LEDSVFDMVI
+169 LEDSVFDMVV
-179 AGNLNEKGEVDIVMV
+179 AGSLNPKGEIDIVMV
-194 EAGASDN
+194 EAGATDN
-201 AFEKID
+201 AFAKID
-207 AGSKAPSE
+207 EGSAAPSE
-215 ELVADG
+215 NIVADG
-221 IDSSKQFISELI
+221 IDMSKEFISKLI
-233 AAQAELVSKNDVP
+233 EAQKELVAKRDVP
-246 VTDWPLVEDFSKEL
+246 EIDWPIIEDYSEEL
-260 KSDIEDSYKS
+260 KSQISEAFGSDIE
-270 EVENITSI
+270 TAMAI
-278 TDRKER
+278 TDRAER
-284 SNKQSELEEQVV
+284 SEKQSELQEQAV
-296 EKYINE
+296 EKFLDE
-302 EEDNTKAIK
+302 EDDNTKAIK
-311 LAFKSLV
+311 LAFKSIV
-318 KNVVRDR
+318 KNTVRDR
-325 VISGGERLDGRS
+325 VLSGGARLDGRT
-337 PTDIREISAEI
+337 PTDIRNISAEI
-348 GLLPTVHGS
+348 NLLPTVHGS

-372 LGMGRLEQML
+372 LGMSRLEQML

-397 NFPPYSTGEAYM
+397 NFPPYSTGEAYP

-425 KALVPVIPTKIDF
+425 KALVPVVPPKVDF

-488 DENYV
+488 DDTYV

-530 LPSDVLRKAL
+530 LPADVLRKAL

-550 LDIMEDTISTPAE
+550 LDIMEDTIAEPAE

-573 TVELPKDKIGEVIG
+573 TIELPKDKIGEVIG

-592 IRKIEEETGVSVEID
+592 IKKIEEETGCSVEID

-614 GSTEEDSLAAAKEM
+614 GSTEEEAIAAGKEM
-628 VMLIIDPPEVEV
+628 VMMIIDPPEAEV
-640 DTDYDGEVVSVATYG
+640 GAEYDGEIVSVATYG
-655 AFINILPGRDGLLHI
+655 AFVNILPGRDGLLHV
-670 SKFHSEKRVK
+670 SKFHSSKRV
-680 NPENVLNIGDK
+680 NNTEAVVSVGDK
-691 IKVHVDSIE
+691 VKVKVDSIE
-700 NGKVSLSLL
+700 NGKVSLSPV
-709 EDLDIP
+709 EDLEVPDDAVGDGNNKSTDRRP
-715 EESIDT
+715 PRNKSNNRN
-721 GGGNRGNRDS
+721 NRGERKPKN
-731 RPRRNDRSGRGNSG
+731 GGK
-745 RGNSGRGNS
+745 
-754 DRGNR
+754 
-759 SSRQS
+759 SSN
-764 DDSSKR
+764 R

-776 DEFEKGI
+776 DEFEKGL

>member
-1 MSVTN
+1 MSIDN
-6 VTCKIGDKEI
+6 VKVNIGNAEI
-16 KFETGKLALQAPGA
+16 GFETGKLVLQAPGS

-36 DTNVLVTTVAN
+36 DTTVLVTTVAN
-47 ETVREGIDFFPL
+47 KSVRDGIDFFPL

-101 SFKEGFRCE
+101 SFKDGFRCE

-121 NENEYDV
+121 NENEYDI

-141 GVPLDSPIGAVRM
+141 GVPLESAVGAVRM

-162 PQASNTE
+162 VQATNTE
-169 LEDSVFDMVI
+169 LEESVFDMVV
-179 AGNLNEKGEVDIVMV
+179 AGSLNPKGEIDIVMV
-194 EAGASDN
+194 EAGATDN
-201 AFEKID
+201 AFNKID
-207 AGSKAPSE
+207 EGSAAPSE
-215 ELVADG
+215 NIVADG
-221 IDSSKQFISELI
+221 IDMSKEFIAKLI
-233 AAQAELVSKNDVP
+233 EAQKELVAKRDVP
-246 VTDWPLVEDFSKEL
+246 EIDWPIVEDYSEEL
-260 KSDIEDSYKS
+260 KSQISDAFGSDIETA
-270 EVENITSI
+270 VAL
-278 TDRKER
+278 TDRSER
-284 SNKQSELEEQVV
+284 SEKQSELEEQAV
-296 EKYINE
+296 EKFLDE
-302 EEDNTKAIK
+302 EDDNTKAIK
-311 LAFKSLV
+311 LAFKSIV
-318 KNVVRDR
+318 KNTVRDR
-325 VISGGERLDGRS
+325 VLSGGARLDGRT
-337 PTDIREISAEI
+337 PTDIRNISAEI
-348 GLLPTVHGS
+348 NLLPTVHGS

-372 LGMGRLEQML
+372 LGMSRLEQML

-397 NFPPYSTGEAYM
+397 NFPPYSTGEAYP

-425 KALVPVIPTKIDF
+425 KALVPVIPPKVDF

-488 DENYV
+488 DDTYV

-530 LPSDVLRKAL
+530 LPADVLRKAL

-550 LDIMEDTISTPAE
+550 LDIMEDTIAEPAE

-573 TVELPKDKIGEVIG
+573 TIELPKDKIGEVIG

-592 IRKIEEETGVSVEID
+592 IKKIEEETGCSVEID

-614 GSTEEDSLAAAKEM
+614 GSTEEEAIAAGKEM
-628 VMLIIDPPEVEV
+628 VMLIIDPPEAEV
-640 DTDYDGEVVSVATYG
+640 GAEYDGEVVSVATYG
-655 AFINILPGRDGLLHI
+655 AFINILPGRDGLLHV
-670 SKFHSEKRVK
+670 SRFHSSKRV
-680 NPENVLNIGDK
+680 NNTEAVVSVGDK
-691 IKVHVDSIE
+691 IKVTVDSIE
-700 NGKVSLSLL
+700 NGKVSLSPV
-709 EDLDIP
+709 EDLEIP
-715 EESIDT
+715 EEAE
-721 GGGNRGNRDS
+721 GGDSKNSRDRKPS
-731 RPRRNDRSGRGNSG
+731 RSRNGDRNGRDKK
-745 RGNSGRGNS
+745 S
-754 DRGNR
+754 DNGGK
-759 SSRQS
+759 SSN
-764 DDSSKR
+764 R

-776 DEFEKGI
+776 DEFEKGL

>member
-1 MSVTN
+1 MSIDN
-6 VTCKIGDKEI
+6 VKVDIGKAEI
-16 KFETGKLALQAPGA
+16 GFETGKLALQAPGS

-36 DTNVLVTTVAN
+36 DTTVLVTTVAN
-47 ETVREGIDFFPL
+47 KSVRDGIDFFPL

-101 SFKEGFRCE
+101 SFKDGFRCE

-121 NENEYDV
+121 NENEYDI

-141 GVPLDSPIGAVRM
+141 GVPLESAVGAVRM

-162 PQASNTE
+162 VQATNSE
-169 LEDSVFDMVI
+169 LEDSVFDMVV
-179 AGNLNEKGEVDIVMV
+179 AGSLNPKGEIDIVMV
-194 EAGASDN
+194 EAGATDN
-201 AFEKID
+201 AFAKID
-207 AGSKAPSE
+207 EGSAAPSE
-215 ELVADG
+215 NIVADG
-221 IDSSKQFISELI
+221 IDMSKEFISKLRE
-233 AAQAELVSKNDVP
+233 AQKELVAKRDVP
-246 VTDWPLVEDFSKEL
+246 EIDWPIIEDYSEEL
-260 KSDIEDSYKS
+260 KSQISEAFGSDIE
-270 EVENITSI
+270 TAMAI
-278 TDRKER
+278 TDRAER
-284 SNKQSELEEQVV
+284 SEKQSELQEQAV
-296 EKYINE
+296 EKFLNE
-302 EEDNTKAIK
+302 EDDNTKAIK
-311 LAFKSLV
+311 LAFKSIV
-318 KNVVRDR
+318 KNTVRDR
-325 VISGGERLDGRS
+325 VLSGGARLDGRT
-337 PTDIREISAEI
+337 PTDIRNISAEI
-348 GLLPTVHGS
+348 NLLPTVHGS

-372 LGMGRLEQML
+372 LGMSRLEQML

-397 NFPPYSTGEAYM
+397 NFPPYSTGEAYP

-425 KALVPVIPTKIDF
+425 KALVPVVPPKVDF

-488 DENYV
+488 DDTYV

-530 LPSDVLRKAL
+530 LPADILRKAL

-550 LDIMEDTISTPAE
+550 LDIMEDAIAEPAE

-573 TVELPKDKIGEVIG
+573 TIELPKDKIGEVIG

-592 IRKIEEETGVSVEID
+592 IKKIEEETGCSVEID

-614 GSTEEDSLAAAKEM
+614 GSTEEEAIAAGKEM
-628 VMLIIDPPEVEV
+628 VMMIIDPPEAEV
-640 DTDYDGEVVSVATYG
+640 GAEYDGEIVNVATYG
-655 AFINILPGRDGLLHI
+655 AFVNILPGRDGLLHV
-670 SKFHSEKRVK
+670 SKFHSSKRV
-680 NPENVLNIGDK
+680 NNTEAVVSVGDK
-691 IKVHVDSIE
+691 VKVKVDSIE
-700 NGKVSLSLL
+700 NGKVSLSPV
-709 EDLDIP
+709 EDLEVPDDAVGDGNNKSNDRRP
-715 EESIDT
+715 PRNKSNNRN
-721 GGGNRGNRDS
+721 NRGERKPKN
-731 RPRRNDRSGRGNSG
+731 GGK
-745 RGNSGRGNS
+745 
-754 DRGNR
+754 
-759 SSRQS
+759 SSN
-764 DDSSKR
+764 R

-776 DEFEKGI
+776 DEFEKGL

>member
-1 MSVTN
+1 MSIDN
-6 VTCKIGDKEI
+6 VKVSIGNSEI
-16 KFETGKLALQAPGA
+16 VFETGKLAIQAPGS

-36 DTNVLVTTVAN
+36 ETNVLVTTVAN
-47 ETVREGIDFFPL
+47 KTVRDGIDFFPL

-101 SFKEGFRCE
+101 SFKDGFRCE

-121 NENEYDV
+121 NENEYDI

-141 GVPLDSPIGAVRM
+141 GVPLESAVGAVRM

-162 PQASNTE
+162 VQATNTE
-169 LEDSVFDMVI
+169 IEESVFDMVV
-179 AGNLNEKGEVDIVMV
+179 AGSLNTKGEVDIVMV
-194 EAGASDN
+194 EAAASDS

-207 AGSKAPSE
+207 NGSKAPSE
-215 ELVADG
+215 SIVADG
-221 IDSSKQFISELI
+221 IDMSKEFIGKLIDAQKELLSKRSI
-233 AAQAELVSKNDVP
+233 PVVDWPIVEDYSAELGNEIASEYAEEV
-246 VTDWPLVEDFSKEL
+246 
-260 KSDIEDSYKS
+260 DS
-270 EVENITSI
+270 ITAI
-278 TDRKER
+278 TDRSER
-284 SNKQSELEEQVV
+284 SEKQGALQEQVL
-296 EKYINE
+296 EKFLDDEVPNS
-302 EEDNTKAIK
+302 KAIK

-318 KNVVRDR
+318 KSTVRNR
-325 VISGGERLDGRS
+325 VLSGGPRLDGRT
-337 PTDIREISAEI
+337 PTDIRNISSEIDI
-348 GLLPTVHGS
+348 LPTVHGS

-372 LGMGRLEQML
+372 LGMSRLEQML

-397 NFPPYSTGEAYM
+397 NFPPYSTGEAYP

-425 KALVPVIPTKIDF
+425 KALIPVIPTKIDF

-488 DENYV
+488 DDTFV

-530 LPSDVLRKAL
+530 LPSDVLRNAL

-550 LDIMEDTISTPAE
+550 LDIMEDTISEPAE

-573 TVELPKDKIGEVIG
+573 TIELPKDKIGEVIG

-592 IRKIEEETGVSVEID
+592 IRKIEEETGCSVEID

-614 GSTEEDSLAAAKEM
+614 GSTEEEAIAAGKEM
-628 VMLIIDPPEVEV
+628 VMLIIDPPEAEV
-640 DTDYDGEVVSVATYG
+640 GAEYDGEVVSVATYG
-655 AFINILPGRDGLLHI
+655 AFINILPGRDGLLHV
-670 SKFHSEKRVK
+670 SKFHSSKRV
-680 NPENVLNIGDK
+680 NNTAAVVTVGDK
-691 IKVHVDSIE
+691 IKVKVDSIE
-700 NGKVSLSLL
+700 NGKVSLSPI
-709 EDLDIP
+709 EDLDVP
-715 EESIDT
+715 DDAVGESKGKSGD
-721 GGGNRGNRDS
+721 RKPS
-731 RPRRNDRSGRGNSG
+731 RPRN
-745 RGNSGRGNS
+745 
-754 DRGNR
+754 GNR
-759 SSRQS
+759 NNRS
-764 DDSSKR
+764 DKKPESKGNTSNR

-776 DEFEKGI
+776 DDFEKGL

>member
-6 VTCKIGDKEI
+6 VTCEIGGKTI

-30 VVVTSG
+30 VVATSG

-47 ETVREGIDFFPL
+47 KTVREGIDFFPL

-67 YSAGKIPG
+67 YAAGKIPG

-101 SFKEGFRCE
+101 SFADGFRCE

-121 NENEYDV
+121 NENEYDI
-128 LALNAAS
+128 LSLNAAS

-141 GVPLDSPIGAVRM
+141 GVPLESPVGAVRM

-162 PQASNTE
+162 VQATNSE
-169 LEDSVFDMVI
+169 QEDSIFDMVV
-179 AGNLNEKGEVDIVMV
+179 AGKLNANNEIDIVMV
-194 EAGASDN
+194 EAGATDDS
-201 AFEKID
+201 FEKID
-207 AGSKAPSE
+207 AGSVAPSE
-215 ELVADG
+215 NIVADG
-221 IDSSKQFISELI
+221 IDMSKEYIATLI
-233 AAQAELVSKNDVP
+233 NAQKELVAMNDVP
-246 VTDWPLVEDFSKEL
+246 VVEWPLVEDYSSDLKE
-260 KSDIEDSYKS
+260 SIDTSYKTKVE
-270 EVENITSI
+270 EVMAI
-278 TDRKER
+278 TDRSER
-284 SNKQSELEEQVV
+284 SEKQSALQDQVV
-296 EKYINE
+296 DEFLNDDG
-302 EEDNTKAIK
+302 DNSKAIK

-318 KNVVRDR
+318 KSVVRDR
-325 VISGGERLDGRS
+325 VIAGGPRLDGRI
-337 PTDIREISAEI
+337 PTDIRNISAEI
-348 GLLPTVHGS
+348 NLLPMVHGS

-425 KALVPVIPTKIDF
+425 KAMVPVIPGKVDF

-488 DENYV
+488 DSNYV

-512 AGTRNVITALQLD
+512 AGTRGVITALQLD

-550 LDIMEDTISTPAE
+550 LDVMEDTISQPAE
-563 SLSGNAPRLE
+563 KLSGNAPRLE

-614 GSTEEDSLAAAKEM
+614 GSTEEDGLAAAKEM

-640 DTDYDGEVVSVATYG
+640 DTDYDGEVVSIATYG

-670 SKFHSEKRVK
+670 SKFHSEKRVS
-680 NPENVLNIGDK
+680 NPENILSAGDK

-700 NGKVSLSLL
+700 NGKISLSLL
-709 EDLDIP
+709 EDLEIP
-715 EESIDT
+715 EESVDK
-721 GGGNRGNRDS
+721 GGSRKDSKRPDNR
-731 RPRRNDRSGRGNSG
+731 RRNDRPN
-745 RGNSGRGNS
+745 
-754 DRGNR
+754 NR
-759 SSRQS
+759 NRNDKPRDEKPSN
-764 DDSSKR
+764 DSPKR

-776 DEFEKGI
+776 DDFEKGI

>member
-6 VTCKIGDKEI
+6 VTCNIGDKEI
-16 KFETGKLALQAPGA
+16 KFETGKLAIQAPGA
-30 VVVTSG
+30 VVVSSG
-36 DTNVLVTTVAN
+36 ETNVLVTTVAN
-47 ETVREGIDFFPL
+47 ESVREGIDFFPL

-67 YSAGKIPG
+67 YAAGKIPG

-101 SFKEGFRCE
+101 SFADGFRCE

-121 NENEYDV
+121 NENEYDI

-141 GVPLDSPIGAVRM
+141 GVPLESPVGAVRM
-154 SLINDNWV
+154 SLINDKWV
-162 PQASNTE
+162 VQASNTE
-169 LEDSVFDMVI
+169 LEESIFDMVV
-179 AGNLNEKGEVDIVMV
+179 AGSLNIKNEVDIVMV
-194 EAGASDN
+194 EAGATEI
-201 AFEKID
+201 AFNKID
-207 AGSKAPSE
+207 NGSLAPSE

-221 IDSSKQFISELI
+221 IDASKEHILTLI
-233 AAQAELVSKNDVP
+233 NAQKELVSKNEVP
-246 VTDWPLVEDFSKEL
+246 KIDWPIVEDYTEEL
-260 KSDIEDSYKS
+260 KTEIENSYKDEIES
-270 EVENITSI
+270 ITSI

-284 SNKQSELEEQVV
+284 GNKQNELQEKVV
-296 EKYINE
+296 EKYLNE
-302 EEDNTKAIK
+302 DEDNTNSIN
-311 LAFKSLV
+311 LAFKSVV
-318 KNVVRDR
+318 KNVVRER
-325 VISGGERLDGRS
+325 VISGGSRLDGRNPS
-337 PTDIREISAEI
+337 DIREVSAEI
-348 GLLPTVHGS
+348 NLLPTVHGS
-357 SLFLRGETQVLNVTT
+357 SMFLRGETQVLNVTT

-397 NFPPYSTGEAYM
+397 NFPPYSTGEAYP

-425 KALVPVIPTKIDF
+425 KALFPVIPTKLDF

-488 DENYV
+488 DNTYV

-512 AGTRNVITALQLD
+512 AGTRNAITALQLD

-530 LPSDVLRKAL
+530 LPSDILRKAL
-540 NQAMDARHHI
+540 KQAMDARHHI
-550 LDIMEDTISTPAE
+550 LDIMEDTISEPAK

-573 TVELPKDKIGEVIG
+573 TIELPKDKIGEVIG

-592 IRKIEEETGVSVEID
+592 IRKIEEDTGVSVEID

-614 GSTEEDSLAAAKEM
+614 GSTEEDSLNDAKEM

-640 DTDYDGEVVSVATYG
+640 DTDYEGEVVSIATYG

-670 SKFHSEKRVK
+670 SKFHSELRVK
-680 NPENVLNIGDK
+680 NPENVLNPGDK
-691 IKVHVDSIE
+691 VKVHVDSIE
-700 NGKVSLSLL
+700 NGKISLSLVDDL
-709 EDLDIP
+709 EIP
-715 EESIDT
+715 EDSIDS
-721 GGGNRGNRDS
+721 GRSNNRNRDS
-731 RPRRNDRSGRGNSG
+731 QSRRNDKRRRDN
-745 RGNSGRGNS
+745 R
-754 DRGNR
+754 DRGPKGRN
-759 SSRQS
+759 
-764 DDSSKR
+764 SKR

-776 DEFEKGI
+776 DEYEKGI

>member
-1 MSVTN
+1 MSIDN
-6 VTCKIGDKEI
+6 VKVSIGNSEI
-16 KFETGKLALQAPGA
+16 VFETGKLAIQAPGS

-36 DTNVLVTTVAN
+36 ETNVLVTTVAN
-47 ETVREGIDFFPL
+47 KTVRDGIDFFPL

-101 SFKEGFRCE
+101 SFKDGFRCE

-121 NENEYDV
+121 NENEYDI

-141 GVPLDSPIGAVRM
+141 GVPLESAVGAVRM

-162 PQASNTE
+162 VQATNTE
-169 LEDSVFDMVI
+169 IEESVFDMVV
-179 AGNLNEKGEVDIVMV
+179 AGSLNTKGEVDIVMV
-194 EAGASDN
+194 EAAASDS

-207 AGSKAPSE
+207 NGSKAPSE
-215 ELVADG
+215 SIVADG
-221 IDSSKQFISELI
+221 IDMSKEFIGKLIDAQKELLSKRSI
-233 AAQAELVSKNDVP
+233 PVVDWPIVEDYSAELGNEIASEYAEEV
-246 VTDWPLVEDFSKEL
+246 
-260 KSDIEDSYKS
+260 DS
-270 EVENITSI
+270 ITAI
-278 TDRKER
+278 TDRSER
-284 SNKQSELEEQVV
+284 SEKQGALQEQVL
-296 EKYINE
+296 EKFLDDEVPNS
-302 EEDNTKAIK
+302 KAIK

-318 KNVVRDR
+318 KSTVRNR
-325 VISGGERLDGRS
+325 VLSGGPRLDGRT
-337 PTDIREISAEI
+337 PTDIRNISSEIDI
-348 GLLPTVHGS
+348 LPTVHGS

-372 LGMGRLEQML
+372 LGMSRLEQML

-397 NFPPYSTGEAYM
+397 NFPPYSTGEAYP

-425 KALVPVIPTKIDF
+425 KALIPVIPTKIDF

-488 DENYV
+488 DDTYV

-530 LPSDVLRKAL
+530 LPSDVLRNAL

-550 LDIMEDTISTPAE
+550 LDIMEDTISEPAE

-573 TVELPKDKIGEVIG
+573 TIELPKDKIGEVIG

-592 IRKIEEETGVSVEID
+592 IRKIEEETGCSVEID

-614 GSTEEDSLAAAKEM
+614 GSTEEEAIAAGKEM
-628 VMLIIDPPEVEV
+628 VMLIIDPPEAEV
-640 DTDYDGEVVSVATYG
+640 GAEYDGEVVSVATYG
-655 AFINILPGRDGLLHI
+655 AFINILPGRDGLLHV
-670 SKFHSEKRVK
+670 SKFHSSKRV
-680 NPENVLNIGDK
+680 NNTAAVVTVGDK
-691 IKVHVDSIE
+691 IKVKVDSIE
-700 NGKVSLSLL
+700 NGKVSLSPI
-709 EDLDIP
+709 EDLDVP
-715 EESIDT
+715 DDAVGESKGKSGD
-721 GGGNRGNRDS
+721 RKPS
-731 RPRRNDRSGRGNSG
+731 RPRN
-745 RGNSGRGNS
+745 
-754 DRGNR
+754 GNR
-759 SSRQS
+759 NNRS
-764 DDSSKR
+764 DKKPESKGNTSNR

-776 DEFEKGI
+776 DDFEKGL

>member
-6 VTCKIGDKEI
+6 VTCNIGDKEI
-16 KFETGKLALQAPGA
+16 KFETGKLALQAPGS

-36 DTNVLVTTVAN
+36 ETNVLVTTVAN
-47 ETVREGIDFFPL
+47 ESVREGIDFFPL

-67 YSAGKIPG
+67 YAAGKIPG

-101 SFKEGFRCE
+101 SFKDGFRCE

-128 LALNAAS
+128 LSLNAAS

-141 GVPLDSPIGAVRM
+141 GIPLESPVGAVRM
-154 SLINDNWV
+154 SLINDEWV
-162 PQASNTE
+162 VQATNTE
-169 LEDSVFDMVI
+169 QEDSIFDMVI
-179 AGNLNEKGEVDIVMV
+179 AGKLNENDEIDIVMV
-194 EAGASDN
+194 EAGAKEN
-201 AFEKID
+201 TFEKID
-207 AGSKAPSE
+207 EGSLAPSE
-215 ELVADG
+215 DIVADG
-221 IDSSKQFISELI
+221 IDMAKEFILSLI
-233 AAQAELVSKNDVP
+233 NSQKELVSMNDIPSV
-246 VTDWPLVEDFSKEL
+246 DWPLIEDYTDEL
-260 KSDIEDSYKS
+260 KSKIETSCKDELS
-270 EVENITSI
+270 EIASI
-278 TDRKER
+278 IDRSER
-284 SNKQSELEEQVV
+284 STRQNELQEKVV
-296 EKYINE
+296 EEFLDE
-302 EEDNTKAIK
+302 EEDNSKSIK
-311 LAFKSLV
+311 LAFKSIFKEL
-318 KNVVRDR
+318 VRDR
-325 VISGGERLDGRS
+325 VVGGGPRLDGRS
-337 PTDIREISAEI
+337 PTDIRNISSEIN
-348 GLLPTVHGS
+348 LLPMVHGS

-372 LGMGRLEQML
+372 LGMSRLEQML

-425 KALVPVIPTKIDF
+425 KAMLPVIPPKADF

-478 AGIAMGLISK
+478 SGIAMGLISK
-488 DENYV
+488 NNEFV

-512 AGTRNVITALQLD
+512 AGTRGVITALQLD

-530 LPSDVLRKAL
+530 LPSDILRKAL
-540 NQAMDARHHI
+540 EQAKDARHHI
-550 LDIMEDTISTPAE
+550 LDIMEDTISEPAD

-573 TVELPKDKIGEVIG
+573 SIELPKEKIGEVIG

-592 IRKIEEETGVSVEID
+592 IRKIEEETGASVEID

-614 GSTEEDSLAAAKEM
+614 GSTEQEALDTAKEM
-628 VMLIIDPPEVEV
+628 VMAIIDPEEPEINQE
-640 DTDYDGEVVSVATYG
+640 YEGEVVSLAKYG
-655 AFINILPGRDGLLHI
+655 AFINILPGRDGLMHI
-670 SKFHSEKRVK
+670 SKFHSELRVGD
-680 NPENVLNIGDK
+680 PEKVLSAGDK
-691 IKVHVDSIE
+691 INVVVDSIE
-700 NGKVSLSLL
+700 NGKVGLSPVN
-709 EDLDIP
+709 DLDIP
-715 EESIDT
+715 EDAIEKRQS
-721 GGGNRGNRDS
+721 GSRDRKPRTS
-731 RPRRNDRSGRGNSG
+731 KPRRNNDGNK
-745 RGNSGRGNS
+745 N
-754 DRGNR
+754 
-759 SSRQS
+759 
-764 DDSSKR
+764 R

>member
-6 VTCKIGDKEI
+6 VTCEIGGKTI

-30 VVVTSG
+30 VVASSG

-47 ETVREGIDFFPL
+47 KSVRDGIDFFPL

-67 YSAGKIPG
+67 YAAGKIPG

-101 SFKEGFRCE
+101 SFAEGFRCE

-121 NENEYDV
+121 NENEYDI
-128 LALNAAS
+128 LSLNAAS

-141 GVPLDSPIGAVRM
+141 GVPLESPVGAVRM
-154 SLINDNWV
+154 SLIEDNWV
-162 PQASNTE
+162 VQATNSE
-169 LEDSVFDMVI
+169 QEDSIFDMVV
-179 AGNLNEKGEVDIVMV
+179 AGKLNDSNEIDIVMV
-194 EAGASDN
+194 EAGATDD

-207 AGSKAPSE
+207 AGSVAPSE
-215 ELVADG
+215 NIVADG
-221 IDSSKQFISELI
+221 IDLSKEYIATLI
-233 AAQAELVSKNDVP
+233 NAQKELVGMNQVP
-246 VTDWPLVEDFSKEL
+246 VVEWPLVEDYSAEL
-260 KSDIEDSYKS
+260 KASIDGSYKTKVE
-270 EVENITSI
+270 EVMAI
-278 TDRKER
+278 TDRSER
-284 SNKQSELEEQVV
+284 SEKQSELQDQAVEEFT
-296 EKYINE
+296 ND

-318 KNVVRDR
+318 KSVVRDR
-325 VISGGERLDGRS
+325 VVAGGPRLDGRT
-337 PTDIREISAEI
+337 PTDIRNISAEI
-348 GLLPTVHGS
+348 NLLPMVHGS

-372 LGMGRLEQML
+372 LGMSRLEQML

-425 KALVPVIPTKIDF
+425 KAMVPVIPGKVDF

-488 DENYV
+488 DSNYV

-512 AGTRNVITALQLD
+512 AGTRGVITALQLD

-550 LDIMEDTISTPAE
+550 LDVMEDTISEPAE
-563 SLSGNAPRLE
+563 KLSGNAPRLE

-614 GSTEEDSLAAAKEM
+614 GSTEEEGLEAAKEM

-640 DTDYDGEVVSVATYG
+640 DTDYDGEVVSIATYG

-670 SKFHSEKRVK
+670 SKFHSEKRVS
-680 NPENVLNIGDK
+680 NPENILSAGDK

-700 NGKVSLSLL
+700 NGKISLSLL
-709 EDLDIP
+709 EDLEIP
-715 EESIDT
+715 EESVDK
-721 GGGNRGNRDS
+721 GGSKKNSNRSDNK
-731 RPRRNDRSGRGNSG
+731 RRNDRPNNR
-745 RGNSGRGNS
+745 
-754 DRGNR
+754 NR
-759 SSRQS
+759 SDKPRG
-764 DDSSKR
+764 DKPNNDSPKR

-776 DEFEKGI
+776 DDFEKGI

>member
-6 VTCKIGDKEI
+6 VTCEIGGKTI

-30 VVVTSG
+30 VVATSG

-47 ETVREGIDFFPL
+47 KTVREGIDFFPL

-101 SFKEGFRCE
+101 SFAEGFRCE

-121 NENEYDV
+121 NENEYDI
-128 LALNAAS
+128 LSLNAAS

-141 GVPLDSPIGAVRM
+141 GVPLESPVGAVRM

-162 PQASNTE
+162 VQATNTE
-169 LEDSVFDMVI
+169 QEDSIFDMVV
-179 AGNLNEKGEVDIVMV
+179 AGKLNNNNEIDIVMV
-194 EAGASDN
+194 EAGAADN

-207 AGSKAPSE
+207 AGSVAPSE
-215 ELVADG
+215 NIVADG
-221 IDSSKQFISELI
+221 IDLSKEYILTLI
-233 AAQAELVSKNDVP
+233 NAQKELVGMNEVP
-246 VTDWPLVEDFSKEL
+246 VVEWPLIEDYSTEL
-260 KSDIEDSYKS
+260 KSSIDSSYKS
-270 EVENITSI
+270 KVEEVMAI
-278 TDRKER
+278 TDRAER
-284 SNKQSELEEQVV
+284 SEKQSELETQVI
-296 EKYINE
+296 EEFTNE
-302 EEDNTKAIK
+302 EGDNTKAVK

-318 KNVVRDR
+318 KSVVRDR
-325 VISGGERLDGRS
+325 VVAGGPRLDGRTA
-337 PTDIREISAEI
+337 TDIRNISAEI
-348 GLLPTVHGS
+348 NLLPMVHGS

-372 LGMGRLEQML
+372 LGMSRLEQML

-425 KALVPVIPTKIDF
+425 KAMIPVIPGKIDF

-488 DENYV
+488 DSNYV

-512 AGTRNVITALQLD
+512 AGTRGVITALQLD

-550 LDIMEDTISTPAE
+550 LDVMEDTISEPAE
-563 SLSGNAPRLE
+563 KLSGNAPRLE

-614 GSTEEDSLAAAKEM
+614 GSTEEEGLEAAKEM
-628 VMLIIDPPEVEV
+628 VMLIIDPPAVEV
-640 DTDYDGEVVSVATYG
+640 DTDYDGEVVSIATYG

-670 SKFHSEKRVK
+670 SKFHSEKRVS
-680 NPENVLNIGDK
+680 NPENVLSAGDK

-700 NGKVSLSLL
+700 NGKISLSLL
-709 EDLDIP
+709 EDLEIP
-715 EESIDT
+715 EESVDK
-721 GGGNRGNRDS
+721 GGAKKDFKKSDNRK
-731 RPRRNDRSGRGNSG
+731 RNDRPNNRNRNDQPRG
-745 RGNSGRGNS
+745 
-754 DRGNR
+754 DKP
-759 SSRQS
+759 S
-764 DDSSKR
+764 DDSPKR

-776 DEFEKGI
+776 DDFEKGI

>member
-1 MSVTN
+1 MSIDN
-6 VTCKIGDKEI
+6 VKVNIGNAEI
-16 KFETGKLALQAPGA
+16 GFETGKLALQAPGS

-36 DTNVLVTTVAN
+36 DTTVLVTTVAN
-47 ETVREGIDFFPL
+47 KSVRDGIDFFPL

-101 SFKEGFRCE
+101 SFKDGFRCE

-121 NENEYDV
+121 NENEYDI

-141 GVPLDSPIGAVRM
+141 GVPLESAVGAVRM

-162 PQASNTE
+162 VQATNTE
-169 LEDSVFDMVI
+169 LEESVFDMVV
-179 AGNLNEKGEVDIVMV
+179 AGSLNPKGEIDIVMV
-194 EAGASDN
+194 EAGATDN
-201 AFEKID
+201 AFNKID
-207 AGSKAPSE
+207 EGSAAPSE
-215 ELVADG
+215 NIVADG
-221 IDSSKQFISELI
+221 IDMSKEFISKLI
-233 AAQAELVSKNDVP
+233 EAQKELVAKRDVP
-246 VTDWPLVEDFSKEL
+246 EVDWPIIEDYSEEL
-260 KSDIEDSYKS
+260 KSQISEAFGSDIE
-270 EVENITSI
+270 TAMAL
-278 TDRKER
+278 TDRSER
-284 SNKQSELEEQVV
+284 SEKQSELEEQAV
-296 EKYINE
+296 EKFLDE
-302 EEDNTKAIK
+302 EDDNTKAIK
-311 LAFKSLV
+311 LAFKSIV
-318 KNVVRDR
+318 KNTVRDR
-325 VISGGERLDGRS
+325 VLSGGARLDGRT
-337 PTDIREISAEI
+337 PTDIRNISAEI
-348 GLLPTVHGS
+348 NLLPTVHGS

-372 LGMGRLEQML
+372 LGMSRLEQML

-397 NFPPYSTGEAYM
+397 NFPPYSTGEAYP

-425 KALVPVIPTKIDF
+425 KALVPVIPPKVDF

-488 DENYV
+488 DDTYV

-530 LPSDVLRKAL
+530 LPADVLRKAL

-550 LDIMEDTISTPAE
+550 LDIMEDTIAEPAE

-573 TVELPKDKIGEVIG
+573 TIELPKDKIGEVIG

-592 IRKIEEETGVSVEID
+592 IKKIEEETGCSVEID

-614 GSTEEDSLAAAKEM
+614 GSTEEEAIAAGKEM
-628 VMLIIDPPEVEV
+628 VMLIIDPPEAEV
-640 DTDYDGEVVSVATYG
+640 GAEYDGEVVSVATYG
-655 AFINILPGRDGLLHI
+655 AFINILPGRDGLLHV
-670 SKFHSEKRVK
+670 SRFHSSKRV
-680 NPENVLNIGDK
+680 NNTEAVVSVGDK
-691 IKVHVDSIE
+691 IKVTVDSIE
-700 NGKVSLSLL
+700 NGKVSLSPV
-709 EDLDIP
+709 EDLEIP
-715 EESIDT
+715 EEAE
-721 GGGNRGNRDS
+721 GGDSKNSRDRKPSRSRNGNRNGRDKK
-731 RPRRNDRSGRGNSG
+731 
-745 RGNSGRGNS
+745 S
-754 DRGNR
+754 DNGGK
-759 SSRQS
+759 SSN
-764 DDSSKR
+764 R

-776 DEFEKGI
+776 DEFEKGL

>member
-6 VTCKIGDKEI
+6 VTCNIGDKEI
-16 KFETGKLALQAPGA
+16 KFETGKLAIQAPGA
-30 VVVTSG
+30 VVVSSG
-36 DTNVLVTTVAN
+36 ETNVLVTTVAN
-47 ETVREGIDFFPL
+47 ESVREGIDFFPL

-67 YSAGKIPG
+67 YAAGKIPG

-101 SFKEGFRCE
+101 SFADGFRCE

-121 NENEYDV
+121 NENEYDI

-141 GVPLDSPIGAVRM
+141 GVPLESPVGAVRM
-154 SLINDNWV
+154 SLINDKWV
-162 PQASNTE
+162 VQASNTE
-169 LEDSVFDMVI
+169 LEESIFDMVV
-179 AGNLNEKGEVDIVMV
+179 AGSLNTKNEVDIVMV
-194 EAGASDN
+194 EAGATEI
-201 AFEKID
+201 AFNKID
-207 AGSKAPSE
+207 NGSLAPSE

-221 IDSSKQFISELI
+221 IDASKEHILTLI
-233 AAQAELVSKNDVP
+233 NAQKELVSKNEVP
-246 VTDWPLVEDFSKEL
+246 KIDWPIVEDYTEEL
-260 KSDIEDSYKS
+260 KTEIENSYKDEIES
-270 EVENITSI
+270 ITSI

-284 SNKQSELEEQVV
+284 GNKQNELQEKVV
-296 EKYINE
+296 EKYLNE
-302 EEDNTKAIK
+302 DEDNTNSIN
-311 LAFKSLV
+311 LAFKSVV
-318 KNVVRDR
+318 KNVVRER
-325 VISGGERLDGRS
+325 VISGGSRLDGRNPS
-337 PTDIREISAEI
+337 DIREVSAEI
-348 GLLPTVHGS
+348 NLLPTVHGS
-357 SLFLRGETQVLNVTT
+357 SMFLRGETQVLNVTT

-397 NFPPYSTGEAYM
+397 NFPPYSTGEAYP

-425 KALVPVIPTKIDF
+425 KALFPVIPTKLDF

-488 DENYV
+488 DNTYV

-512 AGTRNVITALQLD
+512 AGTRNAITALQLD

-530 LPSDVLRKAL
+530 LPSDILRKAL
-540 NQAMDARHHI
+540 KQAMDARHHI
-550 LDIMEDTISTPAE
+550 LDIMEDTISEPAK

-573 TVELPKDKIGEVIG
+573 TIELPKDKIGEVIG

-592 IRKIEEETGVSVEID
+592 IRKIEEDTGVSVEID

-614 GSTEEDSLAAAKEM
+614 GSTEEDSLNDAKEM

-640 DTDYDGEVVSVATYG
+640 DTDYEGEVVSIATYG

-670 SKFHSEKRVK
+670 SKFHSELRVK
-680 NPENVLNIGDK
+680 NPENVLNPGDK
-691 IKVHVDSIE
+691 VKVHVDSIE
-700 NGKVSLSLL
+700 NGKISLSLVDDL
-709 EDLDIP
+709 EIP
-715 EESIDT
+715 EDSIDS
-721 GGGNRGNRDS
+721 GRSNNRNRDS
-731 RPRRNDRSGRGNSG
+731 QPRRNDKRRRDN
-745 RGNSGRGNS
+745 R
-754 DRGNR
+754 DRGPKGRN
-759 SSRQS
+759 
-764 DDSSKR
+764 SKR

-776 DEFEKGI
+776 DEYEKGI

>member
-1 MSVTN
+1 MSIDN
-6 VTCKIGDKEI
+6 VKVSIGNSEI
-16 KFETGKLALQAPGA
+16 VFETGKLAIQAPGS

-36 DTNVLVTTVAN
+36 ETNVLVTTVAN
-47 ETVREGIDFFPL
+47 KTVRDGIDFFPL

-101 SFKEGFRCE
+101 SFKDGFRCE

-121 NENEYDV
+121 NENEYDI

-141 GVPLDSPIGAVRM
+141 GVPLESAVGAVRM

-162 PQASNTE
+162 VQATNTE
-169 LEDSVFDMVI
+169 IEESVFDMVV
-179 AGNLNEKGEVDIVMV
+179 AGSLNTKGEVDIVMV
-194 EAGASDN
+194 EAAASDS

-207 AGSKAPSE
+207 NGSKAPSE
-215 ELVADG
+215 SIVADG
-221 IDSSKQFISELI
+221 IDMSKEFIGKLIDAQKELLSKRSI
-233 AAQAELVSKNDVP
+233 PVVDWPIVEDYSAELGNEIASEYAEEV
-246 VTDWPLVEDFSKEL
+246 
-260 KSDIEDSYKS
+260 DS
-270 EVENITSI
+270 ITAI
-278 TDRKER
+278 TDRSER
-284 SNKQSELEEQVV
+284 SEKQGALQEQVL
-296 EKYINE
+296 EKFLDDEVPNS
-302 EEDNTKAIK
+302 KAIK

-318 KNVVRDR
+318 KSTVRNR
-325 VISGGERLDGRS
+325 VLSGGPRLDGRT
-337 PTDIREISAEI
+337 PTDIRNISSEIDI
-348 GLLPTVHGS
+348 LPTVHGS

-372 LGMGRLEQML
+372 LGMSRLEQML

-397 NFPPYSTGEAYM
+397 NFPPYSTGEAYP

-425 KALVPVIPTKIDF
+425 KALIPVIPTKIDF

-488 DENYV
+488 DDTYV

-530 LPSDVLRKAL
+530 LPSDILRNAL

-550 LDIMEDTISTPAE
+550 LDIMEDTISEPAE

-573 TVELPKDKIGEVIG
+573 TIELPKDKIGEVIG

-592 IRKIEEETGVSVEID
+592 IRKIEEETGCSVEID

-614 GSTEEDSLAAAKEM
+614 GSTEEEAIAAGKEM
-628 VMLIIDPPEVEV
+628 VMLIIDPPEAEV
-640 DTDYDGEVVSVATYG
+640 GAEYDGEVVSVATYG
-655 AFINILPGRDGLLHI
+655 AFINILPGRDGLLHV
-670 SKFHSEKRVK
+670 SKFHSSKRV
-680 NPENVLNIGDK
+680 NNTAAVVTVGDK
-691 IKVHVDSIE
+691 IKVKVDSIE
-700 NGKVSLSLL
+700 NGKVSLSPI
-709 EDLDIP
+709 EDLDVP
-715 EESIDT
+715 DDAVGESKGKSGD
-721 GGGNRGNRDS
+721 RKPS
-731 RPRRNDRSGRGNSG
+731 RPRN
-745 RGNSGRGNS
+745 
-754 DRGNR
+754 GNR
-759 SSRQS
+759 NNRS
-764 DDSSKR
+764 DKKPESKGNTSNR

-776 DEFEKGI
+776 DDFEKGL

>member
-1 MSVTN
+1 MSINN
-6 VTCKIGDKEI
+6 VKVNIGNAEI
-16 KFETGKLALQAPGA
+16 GFETGKLALQAPGS

-36 DTNVLVTTVAN
+36 DTTVLVTTVAN
-47 ETVREGIDFFPL
+47 KSVRDGIDFFPL

-101 SFKEGFRCE
+101 SFKDGFRCE

-121 NENEYDV
+121 NENEYDI

-141 GVPLDSPIGAVRM
+141 GVPLESAVGAVRM

-162 PQASNTE
+162 VQATNTE
-169 LEDSVFDMVI
+169 LEESVFDMVV
-179 AGNLNEKGEVDIVMV
+179 AGSLNSKGEIDIVMV
-194 EAGASDN
+194 EAGATDN
-201 AFEKID
+201 AFNKID
-207 AGSKAPSE
+207 EGSAAPSE
-215 ELVADG
+215 NIVADG
-221 IDSSKQFISELI
+221 IDMSKEFISKLI
-233 AAQAELVSKNDVP
+233 EAQKELVAKRDVP
-246 VTDWPLVEDFSKEL
+246 EVDWPIIEDYSEEL
-260 KSDIEDSYKS
+260 KSQISEAFGSDIE
-270 EVENITSI
+270 TAMAI
-278 TDRKER
+278 TDRSER
-284 SNKQSELEEQVV
+284 SEKQSALEEQAI
-296 EKYINE
+296 EKFLDE
-302 EEDNTKAIK
+302 EDDNTKAIK
-311 LAFKSLV
+311 LAFKSIV
-318 KNVVRDR
+318 KNTVRDR
-325 VISGGERLDGRS
+325 VLSGGARLDGRT
-337 PTDIREISAEI
+337 PTDIRNISAEI
-348 GLLPTVHGS
+348 NLLPTVHGS

-372 LGMGRLEQML
+372 LGMSRLEQML

-397 NFPPYSTGEAYM
+397 NFPPYSTGEAYP

-425 KALVPVIPTKIDF
+425 KALVPVIPPKVDF

-488 DENYV
+488 DDTYV

-530 LPSDVLRKAL
+530 LPADVLRKAL

-550 LDIMEDTISTPAE
+550 LDIMEDTIAEPAE

-573 TVELPKDKIGEVIG
+573 TIELPKDKIGEVIG

-592 IRKIEEETGVSVEID
+592 IKKIEEETGCSVEID

-614 GSTEEDSLAAAKEM
+614 GSTEEEAIAAGKEM
-628 VMLIIDPPEVEV
+628 VMLIIDPPEAEV
-640 DTDYDGEVVSVATYG
+640 GAEYDGEVVSVATYG
-655 AFINILPGRDGLLHI
+655 AFINILPGRDGLLHV
-670 SKFHSEKRVK
+670 SRFHSSKRV
-680 NPENVLNIGDK
+680 NNTEAVVSVGDK
-691 IKVHVDSIE
+691 IKVTVDSIE
-700 NGKVSLSLL
+700 NGKVSLSPV
-709 EDLDIP
+709 EDLEIP
-715 EESIDT
+715 EEAE
-721 GGGNRGNRDS
+721 GGDSKNSRDRKPSRSRNGNRNGRDKK
-731 RPRRNDRSGRGNSG
+731 
-745 RGNSGRGNS
+745 S
-754 DRGNR
+754 DNGGK
-759 SSRQS
+759 SSN
-764 DDSSKR
+764 R

-776 DEFEKGI
+776 DEFEKGL